1 MATRLYPPNLENTIP
16 AFYGT
21 SIEVPFSMNSTVSR
35 DQIEGFMLQIKS
47 LTSNSALI
55 NNIISNNFNIEKQKV
70 KFVLPQE
77 QVNKLNV
84 GQYYKLQIA
93 YLPQGYSSE
102 RSAVTKQEVLLQKIN
117 DLAPTS
123 NTVEESIQA
132 LKSLYRQ
139 ALQNYIKFYLDSDEV
154 LLQQYSVSNDDDW
167 SNYWTQVCLQ
177 QLQQDIITQLKNAAQ
192 TNLDPNSVEKQ
203 KAKVK
208 NAVDAYLNEVTDE
221 NFASRYAALKSSLT
235 SIDIETVNQANLEA
249 NTYRSIFEVLSKGNL
264 YNNQI
269 ELNIFKDCDND
280 TVVTRGKEYYNQHV
294 SYPQKYDPTT
304 LEGFKGIKDLIVDKM
319 TRAIKVCRQEILTST
334 SELYPIAG
342 YFSTAA
348 IVKYTSV
355 PTVEIQG
362 LKSYS
367 TAAQQTDYV
376 GEYSSSDPT
385 ERVKY
390 YSFYLRDEN
399 GKIVDSVTDSIHNSN
414 SDTVSSTAIK
424 QSIRSSD
431 LFSTKIQMNKDK
443 LYTVQYVV
451 KTTNNMTLTSPI
463 YNIIRRAM
471 VPLGD
476 IQFYATPHPDYGY
489 ISLELDYNNS
499 KVDRIGTYL
508 LSRTYRKDGVQI
520 KEKLKKINLAYDLS
534 MKNPYNDYT
543 IEHGIKYEYIIERVN
558 NAGVYSLP
566 VLAKLGPVPTSAA
579 EQATAQ
585 DRPTEISA
593 SFEDAFLYDGKRQL
607 RIRYN
612 PKISSFK
619 KDVLETKTDTIG
631 GKFPFIFRNG
641 SVSYKEFPISGL
653 ISRLENECFD
663 LGPSEPAPKRESTVS
678 SGSADSYS
686 LTDLSDENIC
696 AERQFKMEVLD
707 FLTDGKPKLFRSPTE
722 GNYLVRLMNTS
733 LTPEDTLGRMLH
745 TFSCTAYEIGECDYN
760 TLLSY
765 GIISGGNEAVN
776 KVVSYA
782 SVNITPDT
790 QKGKNLFTELGSA
803 ILSISID
810 HAPAGSTVLIDDEK
824 IMIGATGMYEVPFG
838 SSFSSIKLPTDNS
851 APTSGVI
858 TVAYESYTASDFDK
872 ITEATVQQ
880 LPIDTV
886 FGHQDTIVDT
896 YTPLILSP
904 GLKEEK
910 GNSTTNDDKKQMNK
924 KQYVSAIRYLRFLPR
939 PLEHIKI
946 SSADRAV
953 QIFSD
958 SKQWLQT
965 RNNIERPAII
975 HLDDN
980 NQEYINFESFP
991 YISRLPI
998 YYFTSD
1004 NLPWYIPRTGAETKM
1019 QAFDLGYFYKPADEN
1034 DYTFHRWSE
1043 KESYL
1048 LPIDYFKND
1057 SLYDVVIAYGDG
1069 SVRKFSVAPQ
1079 HPIEISGGDLQISAI
1094 SIGAAVYMEAGY
1106 ETAENSFVDEMN
1118 KLDTELMNLRQAY
1131 QSAQESLLASR
1142 DEPISRKATADSYLD
1157 WYVNK
1162 LVLER
1167 KYNYAKDAYFK
1178 AVEER
1183 RAKDDE

>member
-55 NNIISNNFNIEKQKV
+55 NNIISSNFNIEKQSI
-70 KFVLPQE
+70 KFTLPQE

-102 RSAVTKQEVLLQKIN
+102 KLAVTEQEVLLQKIK
-117 DLAPTS
+117 DLAPAP
-123 NTVEESIQA
+123 NTVIESVQA
-132 LKSLYRQ
+132 LNSLYRQ
-139 ALQNYIKFYLDSDEV
+139 ALQNYIKFYLDADEV
-154 LLQQYSVSNDDDW
+154 LLRQYSVSNDDDW

-177 QLQQDIITQLKNAAQ
+177 QLQQNIITQLKNAAQ
-192 TNLDPNSVEKQ
+192 ANLDSDSIEKQ
-203 KAKVK
+203 KTKVQD
-208 NAVDAYLNEVTDE
+208 AVDAYSKGLTDA
-221 NFASRYAALKSSLT
+221 NFTSRYAALKASFI

-249 NTYRSIFEVLSKGNL
+249 NTYRSIFEALSKVNL

-269 ELNIFKDCDND
+269 ELNIFKDCNNSE
-280 TVVTRGKEYYNQHV
+280 VVLRGKEYYNQHV

-304 LEGFKGIKDLIVDKM
+304 LEGFNNIQALIINKM
-319 TRAIKVCRQEILTST
+319 TRAIEVCRQKTLIST
-334 SELYPIAG
+334 SELYPIVG

-362 LKSYS
+362 LKSYG
-367 TAAQQTDYV
+367 TAAQQADYV

-390 YSFYLRDEN
+390 YSFYLRDEDS
-399 GKIVDSVTDSIHNSN
+399 KIVDSVTDNIHNSN
-414 SDTVSSTAIK
+414 SDTVSSTTIG

-431 LFSTKIQMNKDK
+431 LFSTKIQMDKDK

-451 KTTNNMTLTSPI
+451 KTTNNMVLTSPV

-471 VPLGD
+471 VPLND

-489 ISLELDYNNS
+489 IALELDNS
-499 KVDRIGTYL
+499 NSNVDRVGTYL
-508 LSRTYRKDGVQI
+508 LSRTYEKDGVQI

-534 MKNPYNDYT
+534 DNNPYNDYT
-543 IEHGIKYEYIIERVN
+543 IEHGIEYEYMIERIN

-566 VLAKLGPVPTSAA
+566 VLAKLGPVPTSAT
-579 EQATAQ
+579 EQAAAQ
-585 DRPTEISA
+585 NRTTKISA
-593 SFEDAFLYDGKRQL
+593 SFEDAFLYDGERQL

-612 PKISSFK
+612 PKVSSFK

-663 LGPSEPAPKRESTVS
+663 LEPFEPASKRDSTPSLRVVS
-678 SGSADSYS
+678 PYS
-686 LTDLSDENIC
+686 LTDLSDENIY

-707 FLTDGKPKLFRSPTE
+707 FLTNGKPKLFRSPTE

-733 LTPEDTLGRMLH
+733 LTPEDILGRMLH
-745 TFSCTAYEIGECDYN
+745 TFSCTAYEIGECDYD

-765 GIISGGNEAVN
+765 GIISGDSEIVD
-776 KVVSYA
+776 KVVSYT

-790 QKGKNLFTELGSA
+790 QKGKNLFTDLGSA

-810 HAPAGSTVLIDDEK
+810 HAPASSTVLIDDEK

-838 SSFSSIKLPTDNS
+838 SSFSSIKLPTDGS
-851 APTSGVI
+851 APISGVI
-858 TVAYESYTASDFDK
+858 TVAYESYTASDFDE

-886 FGHQDTIVDT
+886 IGHQNIVDT

-904 GLKEEK
+904 GLN
-910 GNSTTNDDKKQMNK
+910 GNSVTNINK
-924 KQYVSAIRYLRFLPR
+924 KQYISAIRYLRFLPR
-939 PLEHIKI
+939 PIEHIKI
-946 SSADRAV
+946 SSADRADL
-953 QIFSD
+953 IFSD
-958 SKQWLQT
+958 SRYWLQT
-965 RNNIERPAII
+965 RNHIQRPII
-975 HLDDN
+975 AYSDG
-980 NQEYINFESFP
+980 NQEYTNFESFP

-1004 NLPWYIPRTGAETKM
+1004 NLPWYIPRTRSEAKM
-1019 QAFDLGYFYKPADEN
+1019 QVFDLGYFYKLTNSN

-1043 KESYL
+1043 KNSFL

-1057 SLYDVVIAYGDG
+1057 SLYDVVITYGDG
-1069 SVRKFSVAPQ
+1069 SVQKFSVAPQ
-1079 HPIEISGGDLQISAI
+1079 HPIEISGGDLQISTI

-1118 KLDTELMNLRQAY
+1118 KSDTELMNLRQAY
-1131 QSAQESLLASR
+1131 QSAQKSLLVSR
-1142 DEPISRKATADSYLD
+1142 DEPISRKATSDSYLD

-1162 LVLER
+1162 IVLER
-1167 KYNYAKDAYFK
+1167 KYNYAKNAYFK

-1183 RAKDDE
+1183 RKN

>member
-102 RSAVTKQEVLLQKIN
+102 RSTVTEQEVLLQKIN
-117 DLAPTS
+117 DLVPTS
-123 NTVEESIQA
+123 NTLEESIQA

-177 QLQQDIITQLKNAAQ
+177 QLQREIITQLKNAAQ

-208 NAVDAYLNEVTDE
+208 NVVDAYLNEVTDE
-221 NFASRYAALKSSLT
+221 NFTSRYAALKSSLT

-269 ELNIFKDCDND
+269 ELNIFKNCDNN

-334 SELYPIAG
+334 SELYPIVG

-414 SDTVSSTAIK
+414 SDTVSSTTIR

-476 IQFYATPHPDYGY
+476 IQFYATPHSDYGY
-489 ISLELDYNNS
+489 ISLELDYSNS
-499 KVDRIGTYL
+499 KVDRVGTYL
-508 LSRTYRKDGVQI
+508 LSRTYKKDGVQI

-566 VLAKLGPVPTSAA
+566 VLAKLGPVPTTSA
-579 EQATAQ
+579 EQAAAQ

-663 LGPSEPAPKRESTVS
+663 LGPFEPAPKRKSTVS

-686 LTDLSDENIC
+686 LTDLSDENIR

-745 TFSCTAYEIGECDYN
+745 TFSCTAYEIGECDYD

-776 KVVSYA
+776 KVVSYT

-803 ILSISID
+803 ILSVSID

-838 SSFSSIKLPTDNS
+838 SSFSSIKLPTDDS

-872 ITEATVQQ
+872 IMEATVQQ

-886 FGHQDTIVDT
+886 FGHQNTIVDT

-904 GLKEEK
+904 GMVN
-910 GNSTTNDDKKQMNK
+910 GTSASGTNK
-924 KQYVSAIRYLRFLPR
+924 KEYISAIRYLRFLPR

-946 SSADRAV
+946 SPDRINL
-953 QIFSD
+953 IFSN
-958 SKQWLQT
+958 SKKWIQAPPN
-965 RNNIERPAII
+965 NNIKRPVIK
-975 HLDDN
+975 
-980 NQEYINFESFP
+980 NQEYTNFESFP

-1004 NLPWYIPRTGAETKM
+1004 NLPWYIPRGTDSGIKM

-1034 DYTFHRWSE
+1034 DYTFQRWSE

-1057 SLYDVVIAYGDG
+1057 SLYEVVIAYGDKD
-1069 SVRKFSVAPQ
+1069 SNTERVQKFSVSPQ

-1118 KLDTELMNLRQAY
+1118 KSDTELMNLRQAY

-1183 RAKDDE
+1183 RAKDNE

>member
-102 RSAVTKQEVLLQKIN
+102 RSAVTEQEVLLQKIN

-334 SELYPIAG
+334 SELYPIVG

-566 VLAKLGPVPTSAA
+566 VLAKLGPVPTTSA
-579 EQATAQ
+579 EQAAAQ
-585 DRPTEISA
+585 NRSTEISA

-641 SVSYKEFPISGL
+641 SVSYREFPISGL

-663 LGPSEPAPKRESTVS
+663 LGPSEPTPKRESTVS

-686 LTDLSDENIC
+686 LTDLSDENIR

-745 TFSCTAYEIGECDYN
+745 TFSCTAYEIGECDYD

-803 ILSISID
+803 ILSVSID
-810 HAPAGSTVLIDDEK
+810 HAPVGSAVLIDDEK

-838 SSFSSIKLPTDNS
+838 SSFSSIKLPTDDS

-886 FGHQDTIVDT
+886 IGHQKLKNFRDT

-904 GLKEEK
+904 GMAN
-910 GNSTTNDDKKQMNK
+910 GTSVSGTNK
-924 KQYVSAIRYLRFLPR
+924 KEYISAIRYLRFLPR

-946 SSADRAV
+946 SSDRINS
-953 QIFSD
+953 IFSNSD
-958 SKQWLQT
+958 NWIQAP
-965 RNNIERPAII
+965 NNIKRPVI
-975 HLDDN
+975 N
-980 NQEYINFESFP
+980 NQEYTNFESFP

-1004 NLPWYIPRTGAETKM
+1004 NLPWYIPRETASKIKM
-1019 QAFDLGYFYKPADEN
+1019 QAFDLGYFYKPQNDD
-1034 DYTFHRWSE
+1034 DYTFYRWQWQE
-1043 KESYL
+1043 KESFL
-1048 LPIDYFKND
+1048 LPIDYFKDD
-1057 SLYDVVIAYGDG
+1057 SLYDVVITYGDD
-1069 SVRKFSVAPQ
+1069 SVQKFSVAPQ
-1079 HPIEISGGDLQISAI
+1079 HPIEISGGDLRIKTI

-1106 ETAENSFVDEMN
+1106 EMAENSFVDEMN
-1118 KLDTELMNLRQAY
+1118 KLDTELISLRQAY

-1183 RAKDDE
+1183 RAKDNE

>member
-102 RSAVTKQEVLLQKIN
+102 RSAVTEQEVLLQKIN

-319 TRAIKVCRQEILTST
+319 ARAIKVCRQEILTST
-334 SELYPIAG
+334 NELYPIVG

-348 IVKYTSV
+348 IVKYTSA

-489 ISLELDYNNS
+489 ISLELDYSNS
-499 KVDRIGTYL
+499 KVDRVGTYL
-508 LSRTYRKDGVQI
+508 LSRTYKKDGVQI

-558 NAGVYSLP
+558 NVGVYSLP
-566 VLAKLGPVPTSAA
+566 VLAKLGPIPTTSA
-579 EQATAQ
+579 EQAAAQ

-593 SFEDAFLYDGKRQL
+593 NFEDAFLYDGKRQL

-612 PKISSFK
+612 PKVSSFK

-686 LTDLSDENIC
+686 LTDLSDENIR

-745 TFSCTAYEIGECDYN
+745 TFSCTAYEIGECDYD

-765 GIISGGNEAVN
+765 GIISGGNEVVN
-776 KVVSYA
+776 KVVSYT

-803 ILSISID
+803 ILSVSID
-810 HAPAGSTVLIDDEK
+810 HAPAGSAVLIDDEK

-838 SSFSSIKLPTDNS
+838 SSFSSIKLPTDDS

-924 KQYVSAIRYLRFLPR
+924 KQYISAIQYLRFLPR
-939 PLEHIKI
+939 PFEHIKI
-946 SSADRAV
+946 SSDRINL
-953 QIFSD
+953 IFSN
-958 SKQWLQT
+958 SENWIQAPNN
-965 RNNIERPAII
+965 NNIKRPVI
-975 HLDDN
+975 N
-980 NQEYINFESFP
+980 NQEYTNFESFP

-1004 NLPWYIPRTGAETKM
+1004 NLPWYIPRTSSETKM
-1019 QAFDLGYFYKPADEN
+1019 QAFDLGYFYKPADED
-1034 DYTFHRWSE
+1034 DYTFHRWAE
-1043 KESYL
+1043 KGSYL

-1057 SLYDVVIAYGDG
+1057 SLYDVIIAYGDG
-1069 SVRKFSVAPQ
+1069 SVRKLSVAPQ
-1079 HPIEISGGDLQISAI
+1079 HPIEISGGDLRISAI

-1118 KLDTELMNLRQAY
+1118 KSDTELMNLRQAY

-1183 RAKDDE
+1183 RAKDNE

>member
-55 NNIISNNFNIEKQKV
+55 NNIISSNFNIEKQSV
-70 KFVLPQE
+70 KFTLPQE

-93 YLPQGYSSE
+93 YLPRGYSSE
-102 RSAVTKQEVLLQKIN
+102 KLAVTEQEVLLQKIK
-117 DLAPTS
+117 DLAPAP
-123 NTVEESIQA
+123 NTVIESVQA
-132 LKSLYRQ
+132 LNSLYRQ
-139 ALQNYIKFYLDSDEV
+139 ALQNYIKFYLDADEV
-154 LLQQYSVSNDDDW
+154 LLRQYSVSNDDDW

-177 QLQQDIITQLKNAAQ
+177 QLQQNIITQLKNAAQ
-192 TNLDPNSVEKQ
+192 ANLDSDSIEKQ
-203 KAKVK
+203 KTKVQD
-208 NAVDAYLNEVTDE
+208 AVDAYSKGLTDA
-221 NFASRYAALKSSLT
+221 NFAFRYAALKASFI

-249 NTYRSIFEVLSKGNL
+249 NTYRSIFEALSKVNL

-269 ELNIFKDCDND
+269 ELNIFKDCDNSE
-280 TVVTRGKEYYNQHV
+280 VVLRGKEYYNQHV

-304 LEGFKGIKDLIVDKM
+304 LEGFNNIQALIINKM
-319 TRAIKVCRQEILTST
+319 TRAIEVCRQKTLIST
-334 SELYPIAG
+334 SELYPIVG

-362 LKSYS
+362 LKSYG
-367 TAAQQTDYV
+367 TAAQQADYV

-390 YSFYLRDEN
+390 YSFYLRDED
-399 GKIVDSVTDSIHNSN
+399 GKIVDFVTDNIHNSN
-414 SDTVSSTAIK
+414 SDTVSSTTIG

-431 LFSTKIQMNKDK
+431 LFSTKIQMDKDK

-451 KTTNNMTLTSPI
+451 KTTNNMVLTSPV

-471 VPLGD
+471 MPLNG
-476 IQFYATPHPDYGY
+476 IHFYATPHPDYGY
-489 ISLELDYNNS
+489 IALELDNS
-499 KVDRIGTYL
+499 NSNVDHVGTYL
-508 LSRTYRKDGVQI
+508 LSRTYEKDGVQI

-534 MKNPYNDYT
+534 NNNPYNDYT
-543 IEHGIKYEYIIERVN
+543 IEHGIEYEYMIERVN

-566 VLAKLGPVPTSAA
+566 VLAKLGPVPTTSI
-579 EQATAQ
+579 EQAVAQ
-585 DRPTEISA
+585 DRTTKISA
-593 SFEDAFLYDGKRQL
+593 NFEDAFLYDGERQL

-612 PKISSFK
+612 PKVSSFK

-663 LGPSEPAPKRESTVS
+663 LGPFEPAPKRDSTPS
-678 SGSADSYS
+678 LRAASPYS
-686 LTDLSDENIC
+686 LTDLSDENIY

-707 FLTDGKPKLFRSPTE
+707 FLTNGKPKLFRSPTE
-722 GNYLVRLMNTS
+722 GNYLIRLMNTS

-745 TFSCTAYEIGECDYN
+745 TFSCTAYEIGECDYD
-760 TLLSY
+760 TLLFY
-765 GIISGGNEAVN
+765 GIISGDSETVD
-776 KVVSYA
+776 KVVSYT

-810 HAPAGSTVLIDDEK
+810 HAPAGSIVLIDDEK

-838 SSFSSIKLPTDNS
+838 SSFSSIKLPTDGS
-851 APTSGVI
+851 APISGVI
-858 TVAYESYTASDFDK
+858 TVAYESYTASDFDE

-886 FGHQDTIVDT
+886 IGRQNIVDT

-904 GLKEEK
+904 GLN
-910 GNSTTNDDKKQMNK
+910 GDSATNINK
-924 KQYVSAIRYLRFLPR
+924 KQYISAIRYLRFLPR
-939 PLEHIKI
+939 PIEHIKI
-946 SSADRAV
+946 SSADRADL
-953 QIFSD
+953 IFSD
-958 SKQWLQT
+958 SRYWLQT
-965 RNNIERPAII
+965 RNNIQRPII
-975 HLDDN
+975 AYSDG
-980 NQEYINFESFP
+980 NQEYTNFESFP

-1004 NLPWYIPRTGAETKM
+1004 NLPWYIPRTGSEAKM
-1019 QAFDLGYFYKPADEN
+1019 QVFDLGYFYKLTNSN

-1043 KESYL
+1043 KNSFL

-1057 SLYDVVIAYGDG
+1057 SLYDVVITYGDG
-1069 SVRKFSVAPQ
+1069 SVQKFSVAPQ
-1079 HPIEISGGDLQISAI
+1079 HPMEISGGDLQISAI

-1118 KLDTELMNLRQAY
+1118 KSDIELMNLRQAY
-1131 QSAQESLLASR
+1131 QSAQKSLLASR
-1142 DEPISRKATADSYLD
+1142 DEPISRKATSDSYLD

-1162 LVLER
+1162 IVLER
-1167 KYNYAKDAYFK
+1167 KYNYAKNAYFK

-1183 RAKDDE
+1183 RKN

>member
-102 RSAVTKQEVLLQKIN
+102 RSAVTEQEVLLQKIN

-334 SELYPIAG
+334 SELYPIVG

-348 IVKYTSV
+348 IVKYTSA

-390 YSFYLRDEN
+390 YSFYLRNEN

-414 SDTVSSTAIK
+414 SDTVSSTTIG

-489 ISLELDYNNS
+489 ISLELDYSNS
-499 KVDRIGTYL
+499 KVDRVGTYL
-508 LSRTYRKDGVQI
+508 LSRTYKKDGVQI

-566 VLAKLGPVPTSAA
+566 VLAKLGPVPTTSA
-579 EQATAQ
+579 EQAAAQ
-585 DRPTEISA
+585 NRSTEISA

-641 SVSYKEFPISGL
+641 SVSYREFPISGL

-663 LGPSEPAPKRESTVS
+663 LGPSEPTPKRESTVS

-686 LTDLSDENIC
+686 LTDLSDENIR

-745 TFSCTAYEIGECDYN
+745 TFSCTAYEIGECDYD

-803 ILSISID
+803 ILSVSID
-810 HAPAGSTVLIDDEK
+810 HAPVGSAVLIDDEK

-838 SSFSSIKLPTDNS
+838 SSFSSIKLPTDDS

-886 FGHQDTIVDT
+886 IGHQKLKNFRDT

-904 GLKEEK
+904 GMAN
-910 GNSTTNDDKKQMNK
+910 GTSVSGTNK
-924 KQYVSAIRYLRFLPR
+924 KEYISAIRYLRFLPR

-946 SSADRAV
+946 SSDRINS
-953 QIFSD
+953 IFSNSD
-958 SKQWLQT
+958 NWIQAP
-965 RNNIERPAII
+965 NNIKRPVI
-975 HLDDN
+975 N
-980 NQEYINFESFP
+980 NQEYTNFESFP

-1004 NLPWYIPRTGAETKM
+1004 NLPWYIPRETASKIKM
-1019 QAFDLGYFYKPADEN
+1019 QAFDLGYFYKPQNDD
-1034 DYTFHRWSE
+1034 DYTFYRWQWQE
-1043 KESYL
+1043 KESFL
-1048 LPIDYFKND
+1048 LPIDYFKDD
-1057 SLYDVVIAYGDG
+1057 SLYDVVITYGDD
-1069 SVRKFSVAPQ
+1069 SVQKFSVAPQ
-1079 HPIEISGGDLQISAI
+1079 HPIEISGGDLRIKAI

-1106 ETAENSFVDEMN
+1106 EMAENSFVDEMN
-1118 KLDTELMNLRQAY
+1118 KLDTELISLRQAY

-1183 RAKDDE
+1183 RAKDNE

>member
-102 RSAVTKQEVLLQKIN
+102 RSVVTEQEVLLQKVKN
-117 DLAPTS
+117 LAPTS

-139 ALQNYIKFYLDSDEV
+139 ALQNYIKFYLDPDEV
-154 LLQQYSVSNDDDW
+154 LLRQYSVSNDDDW

-177 QLQQDIITQLKNAAQ
+177 MLQQNIVTQLKNAAQ
-192 TNLDPNSVEKQ
+192 VNLDPNSVEAQ
-203 KAKVK
+203 KTKVK
-208 NAVDAYLNEVTDE
+208 NAMEAYSEGLTDE
-221 NFASRYAALKSSLT
+221 NFASHYATLKSSFT

-264 YNNQI
+264 YNNRV
-269 ELNIFKDCDND
+269 ELDIFKDCDNN
-280 TVVTRGKEYYNQHV
+280 TVVLRGKEYYNQHV
-294 SYPQKYDPTT
+294 SYPQKYDPAT
-304 LEGFKGIKDLIVDKM
+304 LEGFKGIKALIVDKM
-319 TRAIKVCRQEILTST
+319 TRAIEVCRQEILTST
-334 SELYPIAG
+334 SELYPIVG

-355 PTVEIQG
+355 PIVEIQG

-414 SDTVSSTAIK
+414 SDTVSSTTIG

-499 KVDRIGTYL
+499 KIDRVGTYL
-508 LSRTYRKDGVQI
+508 LSRTYKKDGVQI

-566 VLAKLGPVPTSAA
+566 VLAKLGPVPTSPA
-579 EQATAQ
+579 EQAAAQ

-663 LGPSEPAPKRESTVS
+663 LGLSEPVSKRESTVS
-678 SGSADSYS
+678 NGSADSYS
-686 LTDLSDENIC
+686 LTDLSDENIR

-745 TFSCTAYEIGECDYN
+745 TFSCTAYEIGECDYG

-803 ILSISID
+803 ILSVSID
-810 HAPAGSTVLIDDEK
+810 HAPAGSAVLIDDEK

-838 SSFSSIKLPTDNS
+838 SSFSSIKLPTDDS

-886 FGHQDTIVDT
+886 IGHQELKNFRDT

-904 GLKEEK
+904 GMAN
-910 GNSTTNDDKKQMNK
+910 GTSVSGTNK
-924 KQYVSAIRYLRFLPR
+924 KEYISAIRYLRFLPR

-946 SSADRAV
+946 SSDRINL
-953 QIFSD
+953 IFSN
-958 SKQWLQT
+958 SENWIQAP
-965 RNNIERPAII
+965 NNIKRPVI
-975 HLDDN
+975 N
-980 NQEYINFESFP
+980 NQEYTNFESFP

-1004 NLPWYIPRTGAETKM
+1004 NLPWYIPRETGSKIKM
-1019 QAFDLGYFYKPADEN
+1019 QAFDLGYFYKPQN
-1034 DYTFHRWSE
+1034 DDNYTFYRWQWQE
-1043 KESYL
+1043 KESFL
-1048 LPIDYFKND
+1048 LPIDYFKDD
-1057 SLYDVVIAYGDG
+1057 SLYDVVITYGDD
-1069 SVRKFSVAPQ
+1069 SVQKFSVAPQ
-1079 HPIEISGGDLQISAI
+1079 HPVEISGGDLRIKTI

-1106 ETAENSFVDEMN
+1106 EMAENSFVDEMN
-1118 KLDTELMNLRQAY
+1118 KLDTELISLRQAY

-1183 RAKDDE
+1183 RAKDNE

>member
-102 RSAVTKQEVLLQKIN
+102 RVAVTEQEVLLQKVKN
-117 DLAPTS
+117 LAPTS

-154 LLQQYSVSNDDDW
+154 LLRQYSVSNDDDW

-177 QLQQDIITQLKNAAQ
+177 TLQQKIVTELKNAAQ
-192 TNLDPNSVEKQ
+192 INLNPDSV
-203 KAKVK
+203 KAQIDKIQ
-208 NAVDAYLNEVTDE
+208 DAMNVYSTGLTDE
-221 NFASRYAALKSSLT
+221 NFASHYAALKSSFT

-264 YNNQI
+264 YNNRV
-269 ELNIFKDCDND
+269 ELDIFKDCDNN
-280 TVVTRGKEYYNQHV
+280 TVVLRGKEYYNQHV
-294 SYPQKYDPTT
+294 SYPQNYDPKTVD
-304 LEGFKGIKDLIVDKM
+304 GFRNIKALIVDKM
-319 TRAIKVCRQEILTST
+319 TRAIGVCRQEILTST
-334 SELYPIAG
+334 SELYPIVG

-399 GKIVDSVTDSIHNSN
+399 GKIVDSVTDNIHNSN
-414 SDTVSSTAIK
+414 SDTVSSTTIG

-431 LFSTKIQMNKDK
+431 LFSAQIQMNKDK

-489 ISLELDYNNS
+489 ISLELDYSNS
-499 KVDRIGTYL
+499 KIDHVGTYL
-508 LSRTYRKDGVQI
+508 LSRTYKKDGVQI

-534 MKNPYNDYT
+534 DRKPYNDYT

-566 VLAKLGPVPTSAA
+566 VLAKLGPVPTSPT
-579 EQATAQ
+579 EQAAAQ

-593 SFEDAFLYDGKRQL
+593 NFEDAFLYDGKRQL

-663 LGPSEPAPKRESTVS
+663 LGPSEPTPKRESTVS

-686 LTDLSDENIC
+686 LTDLSDENIR

-745 TFSCTAYEIGECDYN
+745 TFSCTAYEIGECDYD

-803 ILSISID
+803 ILSVSID
-810 HAPAGSTVLIDDEK
+810 HAPAGSAVLIDDEK

-838 SSFSSIKLPTDNS
+838 SSFSSIKLPTDDS

-924 KQYVSAIRYLRFLPR
+924 KQYISAIQYLRFLPR
-939 PLEHIKI
+939 PFEHIKI
-946 SSADRAV
+946 SSANV
-953 QIFSD
+953 FSD
-958 SKQWLQT
+958 NTWLQP
-965 RNNIERPAII
+965 RNNIKRPII
-975 HLDDN
+975 TYLDEN
-980 NQEYINFESFP
+980 NQKHTNFESFP

-1004 NLPWYIPRTGAETKM
+1004 NLPWYVPRKAGLEAKM
-1019 QAFDLGYFYKPADEN
+1019 QAFDLGYFYKPADED
-1034 DYTFHRWSE
+1034 DYTFHRWAE
-1043 KESYL
+1043 KGSYL

-1057 SLYDVVIAYGDG
+1057 SLYDVIIAYGDG
-1069 SVRKFSVAPQ
+1069 SVRKLSVAPQ
-1079 HPIEISGGDLQISAI
+1079 HPIEISGGDLRISAI

-1118 KLDTELMNLRQAY
+1118 KSDTELMNLRQAY

-1183 RAKDDE
+1183 RAKDNE

>member
-55 NNIISNNFNIEKQKV
+55 NNIISNNFNIEKQKA
-70 KFVLPQE
+70 KFVLLQE

-102 RSAVTKQEVLLQKIN
+102 RSAVTEQEVLLQKIN

-319 TRAIKVCRQEILTST
+319 ARAIKVCRQEILTST
-334 SELYPIAG
+334 SELYPIVG

-348 IVKYTSV
+348 IVKYTSA

-489 ISLELDYNNS
+489 ISLELDYSNS
-499 KVDRIGTYL
+499 KVDRVGTYL
-508 LSRTYRKDGVQI
+508 LSRTYKKDGVQI

-566 VLAKLGPVPTSAA
+566 VLAKLGPIPTTSA
-579 EQATAQ
+579 EQAAAQ

-612 PKISSFK
+612 PKVSSFK

-663 LGPSEPAPKRESTVS
+663 LGPSEPTPKRESTVS

-686 LTDLSDENIC
+686 LTDLSDENIR

-745 TFSCTAYEIGECDYN
+745 TFSCTAYEIGECDYD

-803 ILSISID
+803 ILSVSID
-810 HAPAGSTVLIDDEK
+810 HAPAGSAVLIDDEK

-838 SSFSSIKLPTDNS
+838 SSFSSIKLPTDDS

-924 KQYVSAIRYLRFLPR
+924 KQYISAIQYLRFLPR
-939 PLEHIKI
+939 PFEHIKI
-946 SSADRAV
+946 SSANV
-953 QIFSD
+953 FSD
-958 SKQWLQT
+958 NTWLQPC
-965 RNNIERPAII
+965 NNIKRPII
-975 HLDDN
+975 TYLDEN
-980 NQEYINFESFP
+980 NQKHTNFESFP

-1004 NLPWYIPRTGAETKM
+1004 NLPWYVPRKAGLEAKM
-1019 QAFDLGYFYKPADEN
+1019 QAFDLGYFYKPADED
-1034 DYTFHRWSE
+1034 DYTFHRWAE
-1043 KESYL
+1043 KGSYL

-1057 SLYDVVIAYGDG
+1057 SLYDVIIAYGDG
-1069 SVRKFSVAPQ
+1069 SVRKLSVAPQ
-1079 HPIEISGGDLQISAI
+1079 HPIEISGGDLRISAI

-1118 KLDTELMNLRQAY
+1118 KSDTELMNLRQAY

-1183 RAKDDE
+1183 RAKDNE

>member
-102 RSAVTKQEVLLQKIN
+102 RSAVTEQEVLLQKIN

-334 SELYPIAG
+334 SELYPIVG

-414 SDTVSSTAIK
+414 SDTVSSTTIG

-489 ISLELDYNNS
+489 ISLELDYSNS
-499 KVDRIGTYL
+499 KVDRVGTYL
-508 LSRTYRKDGVQI
+508 LSRTYKKDGVQI

-566 VLAKLGPVPTSAA
+566 VSAKLGPVPASPA
-579 EQATAQ
+579 EQTAAQ
-585 DRPTEISA
+585 NRSTEISA

-612 PKISSFK
+612 PKVSSFK

-663 LGPSEPAPKRESTVS
+663 LGLSEPVSKRESTVS
-678 SGSADSYS
+678 NGSADSYS
-686 LTDLSDENIC
+686 LTDLSDENIR

-745 TFSCTAYEIGECDYN
+745 TFSCTAYEIGECDYD

-803 ILSISID
+803 ILSVSID
-810 HAPAGSTVLIDDEK
+810 HAPVGSAVLIDDEK

-838 SSFSSIKLPTDNS
+838 SSFSSIKLPTDDS

-858 TVAYESYTASDFDK
+858 TVAYESYTTSDFDK
-872 ITEATVQQ
+872 IMEATVQQ

-886 FGHQDTIVDT
+886 IGHQKLKNFRDT

-904 GLKEEK
+904 GMAN
-910 GNSTTNDDKKQMNK
+910 GTSVSGTNK
-924 KQYVSAIRYLRFLPR
+924 KEYISAIRYLRFLPR

-946 SSADRAV
+946 SSDRINS
-953 QIFSD
+953 IFSNSD
-958 SKQWLQT
+958 NWIQAP
-965 RNNIERPAII
+965 NNIKRPVI
-975 HLDDN
+975 N
-980 NQEYINFESFP
+980 NQEYTNFESFP

-1004 NLPWYIPRTGAETKM
+1004 NLPWYIPRETASKIKM
-1019 QAFDLGYFYKPADEN
+1019 QAFDLGYFYKPQNDD
-1034 DYTFHRWSE
+1034 DYTFYRWQWQE
-1043 KESYL
+1043 KESFL
-1048 LPIDYFKND
+1048 LPIDYFKDD
-1057 SLYDVVIAYGDG
+1057 SLYDVVITYGDD
-1069 SVRKFSVAPQ
+1069 SVQKFSVAPQ
-1079 HPIEISGGDLQISAI
+1079 HPIEISGGDLRIKTI

-1106 ETAENSFVDEMN
+1106 EMAENSFVDEMN
-1118 KLDTELMNLRQAY
+1118 KLDTELISLRQAY

-1183 RAKDDE
+1183 RAKDNE

>member
-102 RSAVTKQEVLLQKIN
+102 RVAVTEQEVLLQKVKN
-117 DLAPTS
+117 LAPTS

-139 ALQNYIKFYLDSDEV
+139 ALQNYIKFYLDPDEV
-154 LLQQYSVSNDDDW
+154 LLRQYSVSNDDDW

-177 QLQQDIITQLKNAAQ
+177 TLQQKIVTELKNAAQ
-192 TNLDPNSVEKQ
+192 INLNPDSV
-203 KAKVK
+203 KAQIDKIQ
-208 NAVDAYLNEVTDE
+208 DAMNVYSTGLTDE
-221 NFASRYAALKSSLT
+221 NFASHYAALKSSFT

-264 YNNQI
+264 YNNRV
-269 ELNIFKDCDND
+269 ELDIFKDCDNN
-280 TVVTRGKEYYNQHV
+280 TVVLRGKEYYNQHV
-294 SYPQKYDPTT
+294 SYPQNYDPKTVD
-304 LEGFKGIKDLIVDKM
+304 GFRNIKALIVDKM
-319 TRAIKVCRQEILTST
+319 TRAIGVCRQEILTST
-334 SELYPIAG
+334 SELYPIVG

-414 SDTVSSTAIK
+414 SDTVSSTTIG

-431 LFSTKIQMNKDK
+431 LFSTKIQMDKDK
-443 LYTVQYVV
+443 LYTAQYVV

-499 KVDRIGTYL
+499 KVDRVGTYL
-508 LSRTYRKDGVQI
+508 LSRTYKKDGVQI

-534 MKNPYNDYT
+534 DRKPYNDYT

-566 VLAKLGPVPTSAA
+566 VLAKLGPVPTSPT
-579 EQATAQ
+579 EQAAAQ

-593 SFEDAFLYDGKRQL
+593 NFEDAFLYDGKRQL

-663 LGPSEPAPKRESTVS
+663 LGFSEPAPKRESTVS

-686 LTDLSDENIC
+686 STDLSDENIR

-745 TFSCTAYEIGECDYN
+745 TFSCTAYEIGECDYD

-776 KVVSYA
+776 KVVSYT
-782 SVNITPDT
+782 SINITPDT

-803 ILSISID
+803 ILSVSID

-838 SSFSSIKLPTDNS
+838 SSFSSIKLPTDDS

-886 FGHQDTIVDT
+886 FGHQNINDT

-904 GLKEEK
+904 GLGKK
-910 GNSTTNDDKKQMNK
+910 GDSTTNDDKKQMNK

-946 SSADRAV
+946 SSDRINL
-953 QIFSD
+953 IFSN
-958 SKQWLQT
+958 SENWIQAPNN
-965 RNNIERPAII
+965 NNIKRPVI
-975 HLDDN
+975 N
-980 NQEYINFESFP
+980 NQEYTNFESFP

-1004 NLPWYIPRTGAETKM
+1004 NLPWYIPRTSSETKM

-1034 DYTFHRWSE
+1034 YYTFHRWSE

-1069 SVRKFSVAPQ
+1069 SVQKFSVAPQ

-1106 ETAENSFVDEMN
+1106 EIAENSFVDEMN
-1118 KLDTELMNLRQAY
+1118 KSDTELMNLRQAY

-1183 RAKDDE
+1183 RAKDNE

>member
-70 KFVLPQE
+70 KFVLLQE

-102 RSAVTKQEVLLQKIN
+102 RSAVTEQEVLLQKIN

-154 LLQQYSVSNDDDW
+154 LLQQYSVFNDDDW

-319 TRAIKVCRQEILTST
+319 ARAIKVCRQEILTST
-334 SELYPIAG
+334 SELYPIVG

-348 IVKYTSV
+348 IVKYTSA

-489 ISLELDYNNS
+489 ISLELDYSNS
-499 KVDRIGTYL
+499 KVDRVGTYL
-508 LSRTYRKDGVQI
+508 LSRTYKKDGVQI

-566 VLAKLGPVPTSAA
+566 VLAKLGPIPTTSA
-579 EQATAQ
+579 EQAAAQ

-612 PKISSFK
+612 PKVSSFK

-663 LGPSEPAPKRESTVS
+663 LGPSEPTPKRESTVS

-686 LTDLSDENIC
+686 LSDLSDENIR

-745 TFSCTAYEIGECDYN
+745 TFSCTAYEIGECDYD

-765 GIISGGNEAVN
+765 GIISGDNEAVN

-803 ILSISID
+803 ILSVSID
-810 HAPAGSTVLIDDEK
+810 HAPAGSAVLIDDEK

-838 SSFSSIKLPTDNS
+838 SSFSSIKLPTDDS

-924 KQYVSAIRYLRFLPR
+924 KQYISAIQYLRFLPR
-939 PLEHIKI
+939 PFEHIKI
-946 SSADRAV
+946 SSANV
-953 QIFSD
+953 FSD
-958 SKQWLQT
+958 NTWLQP
-965 RNNIERPAII
+965 RNNIKRPII
-975 HLDDN
+975 TYLDEN
-980 NQEYINFESFP
+980 NQKHTNFESFP

-1004 NLPWYIPRTGAETKM
+1004 NLPWYIPRKAGLEAKM
-1019 QAFDLGYFYKPADEN
+1019 QAFDLGYFYKPADED
-1034 DYTFHRWSE
+1034 DYTFHRWAE
-1043 KESYL
+1043 KGSYL

-1057 SLYDVVIAYGDG
+1057 SLYDVIIAYGDG
-1069 SVRKFSVAPQ
+1069 SVRKLSVAPQ
-1079 HPIEISGGDLQISAI
+1079 HPIEISGGDLRISAI

-1118 KLDTELMNLRQAY
+1118 KSDTELMNLRQAY

-1183 RAKDDE
+1183 RAKDNE

>member
-102 RSAVTKQEVLLQKIN
+102 RVAVTEQEVLLQKVKN
-117 DLAPTS
+117 LAPTS

-139 ALQNYIKFYLDSDEV
+139 ALQNYIKFYLDPDEV
-154 LLQQYSVSNDDDW
+154 LLRQYSVSNDDDW

-177 QLQQDIITQLKNAAQ
+177 TLQQKIVTELKNAAQ
-192 TNLDPNSVEKQ
+192 INLNPDSV
-203 KAKVK
+203 KAQIDKIQ
-208 NAVDAYLNEVTDE
+208 DAMNVYSTGLTDE
-221 NFASRYAALKSSLT
+221 NFASHYAALKSSFT

-264 YNNQI
+264 YNNRV
-269 ELNIFKDCDND
+269 ELDIFKDCDNN
-280 TVVTRGKEYYNQHV
+280 TVVLRGKEYYNQHV
-294 SYPQKYDPTT
+294 SYPQNYDPKTVD
-304 LEGFKGIKDLIVDKM
+304 GFRNIKALIVDKM
-319 TRAIKVCRQEILTST
+319 TRAIGVCRQEISTST
-334 SELYPIAG
+334 SELYPIVG

-348 IVKYTSV
+348 MVKYTSV

-414 SDTVSSTAIK
+414 SDTVSSTTIG

-431 LFSTKIQMNKDK
+431 LFSTKVQMDKDK
-443 LYTVQYVV
+443 LYTAQYVV
-451 KTTNNMTLTSPI
+451 KTTNNMTLTSPV

-471 VPLGD
+471 VPLDD

-489 ISLELDYNNS
+489 IALELDNSNS
-499 KVDRIGTYL
+499 KTDRVGTYL
-508 LSRTYRKDGVQI
+508 LSRTYKKDGVQI

-534 MKNPYNDYT
+534 IKNPYNDYT
-543 IEHGIKYEYIIERVN
+543 IEHGIKYEYIIERIN

-566 VLAKLGPVPTSAA
+566 VSAKLGPVPTSPA
-579 EQATAQ
+579 EQAAAQ
-585 DRPTEISA
+585 NRPTEISA

-653 ISRLENECFD
+653 ISRLENECFN
-663 LGPSEPAPKRESTVS
+663 LEPSKPAPKRESTVS
-678 SGSADSYS
+678 GGSADSYS
-686 LTDLSDENIC
+686 LTDLSDENIR

-838 SSFSSIKLPTDNS
+838 SSFSSIKLPTDDS
-851 APTSGVI
+851 APTSGAI
-858 TVAYESYTASDFDK
+858 TVAYESYTASDFDE
-872 ITEATVQQ
+872 ITEATVEQ

-886 FGHQDTIVDT
+886 IGHQELKNFRDT

-904 GLKEEK
+904 GMVN
-910 GNSTTNDDKKQMNK
+910 GTSASGTNK
-924 KQYVSAIRYLRFLPR
+924 KEYISAIRYLRFLPR

-946 SSADRAV
+946 SSDRINL
-953 QIFSD
+953 IFSD
-958 SKQWLQT
+958 SKNWIQAL
-965 RNNIERPAII
+965 NNIERPVI
-975 HLDDN
+975 N
-980 NQEYINFESFP
+980 NQGYTNFESFP

-1004 NLPWYIPRTGAETKM
+1004 NLPWYIPRETDLGIKM
-1019 QAFDLGYFYKPADEN
+1019 QAFDLGYFYKPQNES
-1034 DYTFHRWSE
+1034 DYTFHRWQWQE
-1043 KESYL
+1043 KESFL
-1048 LPIDYFKND
+1048 LPIDYFKDD
-1057 SLYDVVIAYGDG
+1057 SLYDVVITYSNE
-1069 SVRKFSVAPQ
+1069 SVQKFSVAPQ
-1079 HPIEISGGDLQISAI
+1079 HPVEISGGDLRIKTI

-1106 ETAENSFVDEMN
+1106 EMAENSFVDEMN
-1118 KLDTELMNLRQAY
+1118 KLDTELISLRQAY

-1142 DEPISRKATADSYLD
+1142 DESISRKATADSYLD

-1162 LVLER
+1162 IVLER
-1167 KYNYAKDAYFK
+1167 KYNYAKNAYFK
-1178 AVEER
+1178 VVEER

>member
-102 RSAVTKQEVLLQKIN
+102 RVAVTEQEVLLQKVKN
-117 DLAPTS
+117 LAPTS

-154 LLQQYSVSNDDDW
+154 LLRQYSVSNDDDW

-177 QLQQDIITQLKNAAQ
+177 TLQQKIVTELKNAAQ
-192 TNLDPNSVEKQ
+192 INLNPDSV
-203 KAKVK
+203 KAQIDKIQ
-208 NAVDAYLNEVTDE
+208 DAMNVYSTGLTDE
-221 NFASRYAALKSSLT
+221 NFASHYAALKSSFT

-264 YNNQI
+264 YNNRV
-269 ELNIFKDCDND
+269 ELDIFKDCDNN
-280 TVVTRGKEYYNQHV
+280 TVVLRGKEYYNQHV
-294 SYPQKYDPTT
+294 SYPQNYDPKTVD
-304 LEGFKGIKDLIVDKM
+304 GFRNIKALIVDKM
-319 TRAIKVCRQEILTST
+319 TRAIGVCRQEILTST
-334 SELYPIAG
+334 SELYPIVG

-399 GKIVDSVTDSIHNSN
+399 GKIVDSVTDNIHNSN
-414 SDTVSSTAIK
+414 SDTVSSTTIG

-476 IQFYATPHPDYGY
+476 IQFYATPHPDYGD
-489 ISLELDYNNS
+489 ISLELDYSNS
-499 KVDRIGTYL
+499 KVDRVGTYL
-508 LSRTYRKDGVQI
+508 LSRTYKKDGVQI

-566 VLAKLGPVPTSAA
+566 VLAKLGPIPTTSA
-579 EQATAQ
+579 EQAAAQ

-612 PKISSFK
+612 PKVSSFK

-631 GKFPFIFRNG
+631 CKFPFIFRNG

-663 LGPSEPAPKRESTVS
+663 LGPSEPTPKRESTVS

-686 LTDLSDENIC
+686 LTDLSDENIR

-745 TFSCTAYEIGECDYN
+745 TFSCTAYEIGECDYD

-803 ILSISID
+803 ILSVSID
-810 HAPAGSTVLIDDEK
+810 HAPAGSAVLIDDEK

-838 SSFSSIKLPTDNS
+838 SSFSSIKLPTDDS

-924 KQYVSAIRYLRFLPR
+924 KQYISAIQYLRFLPR
-939 PLEHIKI
+939 PFEHIKI
-946 SSADRAV
+946 SSANV
-953 QIFSD
+953 FSD
-958 SKQWLQT
+958 NTWLQP
-965 RNNIERPAII
+965 RNNIKRPII
-975 HLDDN
+975 TYLDEN
-980 NQEYINFESFP
+980 NQKHTNFESFP

-1004 NLPWYIPRTGAETKM
+1004 NLPWYVPRKAGLEAKM
-1019 QAFDLGYFYKPADEN
+1019 QAFDLGYFYKPADED
-1034 DYTFHRWSE
+1034 DYTFHRWAE
-1043 KESYL
+1043 KGSYL

-1057 SLYDVVIAYGDG
+1057 SLYDVIIAYGDG
-1069 SVRKFSVAPQ
+1069 SVRKLSVAPQ
-1079 HPIEISGGDLQISAI
+1079 HPIEISGGDLRISAI

-1118 KLDTELMNLRQAY
+1118 KSDTELMNLRQAY

-1183 RAKDDE
+1183 RAKDNE

>member
-16 AFYGT
+16 AFCGT

-102 RSAVTKQEVLLQKIN
+102 RSAVTEQEVLLQKVKN
-117 DLAPTS
+117 LAPTS

-139 ALQNYIKFYLDSDEV
+139 ALQNYIKFYLDPDEV
-154 LLQQYSVSNDDDW
+154 LLRQYSVSNDDDW

-177 QLQQDIITQLKNAAQ
+177 MLQQNIVTQLKNAAQ
-192 TNLDPNSVEKQ
+192 VNLDPNSVEAQ
-203 KAKVK
+203 KTKVK
-208 NAVDAYLNEVTDE
+208 NAMEAYSEGLTDE
-221 NFASRYAALKSSLT
+221 NFASHYAALKSSFT

-264 YNNQI
+264 YNNRV
-269 ELNIFKDCDND
+269 ELNIFKDCDNSE
-280 TVVTRGKEYYNQHV
+280 VILRGKEYYNQHV
-294 SYPQKYDPTT
+294 SYPQNYNPMTVD
-304 LEGFKGIKDLIVDKM
+304 GFRNIKALIVGKM
-319 TRAIKVCRQEILTST
+319 TRAIEVCRQEILTST
-334 SELYPIAG
+334 SELYPIVG

-348 IVKYTSV
+348 VVKYTSV
-355 PTVEIQG
+355 PAVEIQG

-390 YSFYLRDEN
+390 YSFYLRDED

-414 SDTVSSTAIK
+414 SDTVSSTTIG

-451 KTTNNMTLTSPI
+451 KTTNNMTLTSPV

-471 VPLGD
+471 IPLGD

-489 ISLELDYNNS
+489 ISLELDYSNS
-499 KVDRIGTYL
+499 KVDRVGTYL
-508 LSRTYRKDGVQI
+508 LSRTYKKDGVQI

-534 MKNPYNDYT
+534 DRKPYNDYT

-566 VLAKLGPVPTSAA
+566 VLAKLGPVPTSPT
-579 EQATAQ
+579 EQAAAQ

-593 SFEDAFLYDGKRQL
+593 NFEDAFLYDGKRQL

-663 LGPSEPAPKRESTVS
+663 LGPSEPASKRESTVS

-686 LTDLSDENIC
+686 LTDLSDENIR

-745 TFSCTAYEIGECDYN
+745 TFSCTAYEIGECDYD

-776 KVVSYA
+776 KVVSYT

-803 ILSISID
+803 ILSVSID

-838 SSFSSIKLPTDNS
+838 SSFSSIKLPTDDS

-886 FGHQDTIVDT
+886 FGHQNINDT
-896 YTPLILSP
+896 YTPLILFP
-904 GLKEEK
+904 GLGKK
-910 GNSTTNDDKKQMNK
+910 GDSTTNDDKKQMNK

-1069 SVRKFSVAPQ
+1069 SVRKLSVAPQ

-1106 ETAENSFVDEMN
+1106 ETVENSFVDEMN
-1118 KLDTELMNLRQAY
+1118 KSDTELMNLRQAY

-1183 RAKDDE
+1183 RAKDNE

>member
-55 NNIISNNFNIEKQKV
+55 NNVISSNFNIEKQKV

-102 RSAVTKQEVLLQKIN
+102 RSAITEQEVLLQKVKN
-117 DLAPTS
+117 LVPTS
-123 NTVEESIQA
+123 NTIEESIQA

-139 ALQNYIKFYLDSDEV
+139 ALQNYIKFYLDPDEV
-154 LLQQYSVSNDDDW
+154 LLRQYSVSNDGDW

-192 TNLDPNSVEKQ
+192 ANLDSDSIEKQ
-203 KAKVK
+203 KAKVQD
-208 NAVDAYLNEVTDE
+208 AVDAYSKGLTDV
-221 NFASRYAALKSSLT
+221 NFASHYAALKASFI

-249 NTYRSIFEVLSKGNL
+249 NTYRSIFEALSKANL
-264 YNNQI
+264 YNNQT
-269 ELNIFKDCDND
+269 ELNIFKDCDNSE
-280 TVVTRGKEYYNQHV
+280 VVLRGKEYYNQHV

-304 LEGFKGIKDLIVDKM
+304 LEGFNNIQALIISKM
-319 TRAIKVCRQEILTST
+319 TRAIEVCRQEILTST
-334 SELYPIAG
+334 SKLYPIVG

-399 GKIVDSVTDSIHNSN
+399 GKIVDSVTDNIHNSN
-414 SDTVSSTAIK
+414 SDTVSSTDIR

-431 LFSTKIQMNKDK
+431 LFSAKIWMDKDK
-443 LYTVQYVV
+443 LYTIQYVV
-451 KTTNNMTLTSPI
+451 KTTNNMTLTSPV

-471 VPLGD
+471 IPLDD

-489 ISLELDYNNS
+489 IALELDYNNS
-499 KVDRIGTYL
+499 KIDPVGTYL
-508 LSRTYRKDGVQI
+508 LSRTYEKDGVQV

-534 MKNPYNDYT
+534 NDNPYNDYT
-543 IEHGIKYEYIIERVN
+543 IEHGIKYQYMIERIN

-579 EQATAQ
+579 EQAAAQ
-585 DRPTEISA
+585 NRPTEISA

-663 LGPSEPAPKRESTVS
+663 LGPSEPESKRESTVS
-678 SGSADSYS
+678 GGLADSYS
-686 LTDLSDENIC
+686 LTDLSDENIY

-745 TFSCTAYEIGECDYN
+745 TFSCTAYEIGECDYD

-765 GIISGGNEAVN
+765 GIISGDREIVD
-776 KVVSYA
+776 KVVSYT

-838 SSFSSIKLPTDNS
+838 SSFSSIKLPTDGS
-851 APTSGVI
+851 APISGVI
-858 TVAYESYTASDFDK
+858 TVAYESYTASDFDE

-886 FGHQDTIVDT
+886 FGHQNINDT

-904 GLKEEK
+904 GLGKK
-910 GNSTTNDDKKQMNK
+910 VDSTTNDDKKQMNK

-946 SSADRAV
+946 SSDRIDL
-953 QIFSD
+953 IFSN
-958 SKQWLQT
+958 SENWIQAPNN
-965 RNNIERPAII
+965 NNIKRPVI
-975 HLDDN
+975 N
-980 NQEYINFESFP
+980 NQGYTNFESFP

-1004 NLPWYIPRTGAETKM
+1004 NLPWYIPRTDSKTEIKM

-1034 DYTFHRWSE
+1034 YYTFHRWQE
-1043 KESYL
+1043 KNSFL
-1048 LPIDYFKND
+1048 LPVGYFKND
-1057 SLYDVVIAYGDG
+1057 SLYDVVITYGDG
-1069 SVRKFSVAPQ
+1069 SVQKFSVAPQ

-1106 ETAENSFVDEMN
+1106 EIAENSFVDEMN
-1118 KLDTELMNLRQAY
+1118 KTDTELMNLRQAY
-1131 QSAQESLLASR
+1131 QSAEKSLLASR
-1142 DEPISRKATADSYLD
+1142 DEPISRKATSDSYLD

-1162 LVLER
+1162 IVLER
-1167 KYNYAKDAYFK
+1167 KYNYAKNAYFK

-1183 RAKDDE
+1183 RAKDNE

>member
-70 KFVLPQE
+70 KFVLLQE

-102 RSAVTKQEVLLQKIN
+102 RSAVTEQEVLLQKIN

-319 TRAIKVCRQEILTST
+319 ARAIKVCRQEILTST
-334 SELYPIAG
+334 SELYPIVG

-348 IVKYTSV
+348 IVKYTSA

-489 ISLELDYNNS
+489 ISLELDYSNS
-499 KVDRIGTYL
+499 KVDRVGTYL
-508 LSRTYRKDGVQI
+508 LSRTYKKDGVQI

-534 MKNPYNDYT
+534 DSNPYNDYT
-543 IEHGIKYEYIIERVN
+543 IEHGIEYEYMIERIN

-566 VLAKLGPVPTSAA
+566 VLAKLGPVPTSAT
-579 EQATAQ
+579 EQAAAQ
-585 DRPTEISA
+585 NRTTKISA
-593 SFEDAFLYDGKRQL
+593 SFEDAFLYDGERQL

-612 PKISSFK
+612 PKVSSFK

-663 LGPSEPAPKRESTVS
+663 LGPSEPTPKRESTAS

-686 LTDLSDENIC
+686 LTDLSDENIR

-745 TFSCTAYEIGECDYN
+745 TFSCTAYEIGECDYD

-803 ILSISID
+803 ILSVSID
-810 HAPAGSTVLIDDEK
+810 HAPAGSAVLIDDEK

-838 SSFSSIKLPTDNS
+838 SSFSSIKLPTDDS

-924 KQYVSAIRYLRFLPR
+924 KQYISAIQYLRFLPR
-939 PLEHIKI
+939 PFEHIKI
-946 SSADRAV
+946 SSANV
-953 QIFSD
+953 FSD
-958 SKQWLQT
+958 NTWLQP
-965 RNNIERPAII
+965 RNNIKRPII
-975 HLDDN
+975 TYLDEN
-980 NQEYINFESFP
+980 NQKHTNFESFP

-1004 NLPWYIPRTGAETKM
+1004 NLPWYIPRKAGLEAKM
-1019 QAFDLGYFYKPADEN
+1019 QAFDLGYFYKPADED
-1034 DYTFHRWSE
+1034 DYTFHRWAE
-1043 KESYL
+1043 KGSYL

-1057 SLYDVVIAYGDG
+1057 SLYDVIIAYGDG
-1069 SVRKFSVAPQ
+1069 SVRKLSVAPQ
-1079 HPIEISGGDLQISAI
+1079 HPIEISGGDLRISAI

-1118 KLDTELMNLRQAY
+1118 KSDTELMNLRQAY

-1183 RAKDDE
+1183 RAKDNE

>member
-70 KFVLPQE
+70 KFVLLQE

-102 RSAVTKQEVLLQKIN
+102 RSAVTEQEVLLQKIN

-319 TRAIKVCRQEILTST
+319 TRAIKVCRQEILIST
-334 SELYPIAG
+334 SELYPIVG

-348 IVKYTSV
+348 IVKYTSA

-489 ISLELDYNNS
+489 ISLELDYSNS
-499 KVDRIGTYL
+499 KVDRVGTYL
-508 LSRTYRKDGVQI
+508 LSRTYKKDGVQI

-558 NAGVYSLP
+558 NTGVYSLP
-566 VLAKLGPVPTSAA
+566 VLAKLGPVPTTSA
-579 EQATAQ
+579 EQAAAQ
-585 DRPTEISA
+585 NRSTEISA

-641 SVSYKEFPISGL
+641 SVSYREFPISGL

-663 LGPSEPAPKRESTVS
+663 LGPSEPTPKRESTVS

-686 LTDLSDENIC
+686 LTDLSDENIR

-745 TFSCTAYEIGECDYN
+745 TFSCTAYEIGECDYD

-803 ILSISID
+803 ILSVSID
-810 HAPAGSTVLIDDEK
+810 HAPVGSAVLIDDEK

-838 SSFSSIKLPTDNS
+838 SSFSSIKLPTDDS

-886 FGHQDTIVDT
+886 IGHQKLKNFRDT

-904 GLKEEK
+904 GMAN
-910 GNSTTNDDKKQMNK
+910 GTSVSGTNK
-924 KQYVSAIRYLRFLPR
+924 KEYISAIRYLRFLPR

-946 SSADRAV
+946 SSDRINS
-953 QIFSD
+953 IFSNSD
-958 SKQWLQT
+958 NWIQAP
-965 RNNIERPAII
+965 NNIKRPVI
-975 HLDDN
+975 N
-980 NQEYINFESFP
+980 NQEYTNFESFP

-1004 NLPWYIPRTGAETKM
+1004 NLPWYIPRETASKIKM
-1019 QAFDLGYFYKPADEN
+1019 QAFDLGYFYKPQNDD
-1034 DYTFHRWSE
+1034 DYTFYRWQWQE
-1043 KESYL
+1043 KESFL
-1048 LPIDYFKND
+1048 LPIDYFKDD
-1057 SLYDVVIAYGDG
+1057 SLYDVVITYGDD
-1069 SVRKFSVAPQ
+1069 SVQKFSVAPQ
-1079 HPIEISGGDLQISAI
+1079 HPIEISGGDLRIKAI

-1106 ETAENSFVDEMN
+1106 EMAENSFVDEMN
-1118 KLDTELMNLRQAY
+1118 KLDTELISLRQAY

-1183 RAKDDE
+1183 RAKDNE

>member
-102 RSAVTKQEVLLQKIN
+102 RSAVTEQEVLLQKIN

-319 TRAIKVCRQEILTST
+319 TRAIKVCRQEILIST
-334 SELYPIAG
+334 SELYPIVG

-348 IVKYTSV
+348 IVKYTSA

-476 IQFYATPHPDYGY
+476 IRFYATPHPDYGY
-489 ISLELDYNNS
+489 ISLELDYSNS
-499 KVDRIGTYL
+499 KVDCVGTYL
-508 LSRTYRKDGVQI
+508 LSRTYKKDGVQI

-543 IEHGIKYEYIIERVN
+543 IEHGIKYEYIIERIN
-558 NAGVYSLP
+558 NAEVYSLP
-566 VLAKLGPVPTSAA
+566 VSAKLGPVPTTSA
-579 EQATAQ
+579 EQAAAQ
-585 DRPTEISA
+585 NRSTEISA

-641 SVSYKEFPISGL
+641 SVSYREFPISGL

-663 LGPSEPAPKRESTVS
+663 LGPSEPTPKRESTVS

-686 LTDLSDENIC
+686 LTDLSDENIR

-745 TFSCTAYEIGECDYN
+745 TFSCTAYEIGECDYD

-803 ILSISID
+803 ILSVSID
-810 HAPAGSTVLIDDEK
+810 HAPAGSAVLIDDEK

-838 SSFSSIKLPTDNS
+838 SSFSSIKLPTDDS

-924 KQYVSAIRYLRFLPR
+924 KQYISAIQYLRFLPR
-939 PLEHIKI
+939 PFEHIKI
-946 SSADRAV
+946 SSANV
-953 QIFSD
+953 FSD
-958 SKQWLQT
+958 NTWLQP
-965 RNNIERPAII
+965 RNNIKQPII
-975 HLDDN
+975 TYLDEN
-980 NQEYINFESFP
+980 NQKHTNFESFP

-1004 NLPWYIPRTGAETKM
+1004 NLPWYIPRKAGLEAKM
-1019 QAFDLGYFYKPADEN
+1019 QAFDLGYFYKPADED
-1034 DYTFHRWSE
+1034 DYTFHRWAE
-1043 KESYL
+1043 KGSYL

-1057 SLYDVVIAYGDG
+1057 SLYDVIIAYGDG
-1069 SVRKFSVAPQ
+1069 SVRKLSVAPQ
-1079 HPIEISGGDLQISAI
+1079 HPIEISGGDLRISAI

-1118 KLDTELMNLRQAY
+1118 KSDTELMNLRQAY

-1183 RAKDDE
+1183 RAKDNE

>member
-35 DQIEGFMLQIKS
+35 DQIEGFVLQIKS

-55 NNIISNNFNIEKQKV
+55 DNIISNNFNIEKQKV

-102 RSAVTKQEVLLQKIN
+102 KSAVTEQEVLLQKIN

-208 NAVDAYLNEVTDE
+208 NVVDAYLNEVTDE

-334 SELYPIAG
+334 SELYPIVG

-612 PKISSFK
+612 PKVSSFK

-686 LTDLSDENIC
+686 LTDLSDENIR

-745 TFSCTAYEIGECDYN
+745 TFSCTAYEIGECDYD

-765 GIISGGNEAVN
+765 GIISGGNEVVN
-776 KVVSYA
+776 KVVSYT

-803 ILSISID
+803 ILSVSID

-838 SSFSSIKLPTDNS
+838 SSFSSIKLPTDGS

-924 KQYVSAIRYLRFLPR
+924 KQYISAIQYLRFLPR
-939 PLEHIKI
+939 PFEHIKI
-946 SSADRAV
+946 SSANV
-953 QIFSD
+953 FSD
-958 SKQWLQT
+958 NTWLQP
-965 RNNIERPAII
+965 RNNIKRPII
-975 HLDDN
+975 TYLDEN
-980 NQEYINFESFP
+980 NQKHTNFESFP

-1004 NLPWYIPRTGAETKM
+1004 NLPWYIPRKAGLEAKM
-1019 QAFDLGYFYKPADEN
+1019 QAFDLGYFYKPADED
-1034 DYTFHRWSE
+1034 DYTFHRWAE
-1043 KESYL
+1043 KGSYL

-1057 SLYDVVIAYGDG
+1057 SLYDVIIAYGDG
-1069 SVRKFSVAPQ
+1069 SVRKLSVAPQ
-1079 HPIEISGGDLQISAI
+1079 HPIEISGGDLRISAI

-1118 KLDTELMNLRQAY
+1118 KSDTELMNLRQAY
-1131 QSAQESLLASR
+1131 QSAQKSLLASR

-1183 RAKDDE
+1183 RAKDNE

>member
-55 NNIISNNFNIEKQKV
+55 NNIISNNFNIEKQKA
-70 KFVLPQE
+70 KFVLLQE

-102 RSAVTKQEVLLQKIN
+102 RSAVTEQEVLLQKIN

-319 TRAIKVCRQEILTST
+319 ARAIKVCRQEILTST
-334 SELYPIAG
+334 SELYPIVG

-348 IVKYTSV
+348 IVKYTSA

-489 ISLELDYNNS
+489 ISLELDYSNS
-499 KVDRIGTYL
+499 KVDRVGTYL
-508 LSRTYRKDGVQI
+508 LSRTYKKDGVQI

-566 VLAKLGPVPTSAA
+566 VLAKLGPIPTTSA
-579 EQATAQ
+579 EQAAAQ

-612 PKISSFK
+612 PKVSSFK

-663 LGPSEPAPKRESTVS
+663 LGPSEPTPKRESTVS

-686 LTDLSDENIC
+686 LTDLSDENIR

-745 TFSCTAYEIGECDYN
+745 TFSCTAYEIGECDYD

-803 ILSISID
+803 ILSVSID
-810 HAPAGSTVLIDDEK
+810 HAPAGSAVLIDDEK

-838 SSFSSIKLPTDNS
+838 SSFSSIKLPTDDS

-924 KQYVSAIRYLRFLPR
+924 KQYISAIQYLRFLPR
-939 PLEHIKI
+939 PFEHIKI
-946 SSADRAV
+946 SSANV
-953 QIFSD
+953 FSD
-958 SKQWLQT
+958 NTWLQP
-965 RNNIERPAII
+965 RNNIKRPII
-975 HLDDN
+975 TYLDEN
-980 NQEYINFESFP
+980 NQKHTNFESFP

-1004 NLPWYIPRTGAETKM
+1004 NLPWYVPRKAGLEAKM
-1019 QAFDLGYFYKPADEN
+1019 QAFDLGYFYKPADED
-1034 DYTFHRWSE
+1034 DYTFHRWAE
-1043 KESYL
+1043 KGSYL

-1057 SLYDVVIAYGDG
+1057 SLYDVIIAYGDG
-1069 SVRKFSVAPQ
+1069 SVQKLSVAPQ
-1079 HPIEISGGDLQISAI
+1079 HPIEISGGDLRISAI

-1118 KLDTELMNLRQAY
+1118 KSDTELMNLRQAY

-1183 RAKDDE
+1183 RAKDNE

>member
-21 SIEVPFSMNSTVSR
+21 SIEVPFSMNSTVSK

-55 NNIISNNFNIEKQKV
+55 NNIISNNFNIEKQRV

-77 QVNKLNV
+77 QANKLNV

-102 RSAVTKQEVLLQKIN
+102 KPVVTEQEVLLQKVK
-117 DLAPTS
+117 DLVPTQDA
-123 NTVEESIQA
+123 VEESMQA

-139 ALQNYIKFYLDSDEV
+139 ALQNYIKFYLGPDEV
-154 LLQQYSVSNDDDW
+154 LLRQYSVSNDDDW

-177 QLQQDIITQLKNAAQ
+177 TLQQKIVAELKNAAQ
-192 TNLDPNSVEKQ
+192 RNLDPNSVKIQ
-203 KAKVK
+203 IDKIKKAM
-208 NAVDAYLNEVTDE
+208 DAYSTELTDE
-221 NFASRYAALKSSLT
+221 NFTSRYAALKSSLT
-235 SIDIETVNQANLEA
+235 SIDIEMINQANLEA

-264 YNNQI
+264 YNNQT

-280 TVVTRGKEYYNQHV
+280 TVVLRGKEYYNQHA
-294 SYPQKYDPTT
+294 SYQQNYDPMTI
-304 LEGFKGIKDLIVDKM
+304 EGFHNIQALIVNKM
-319 TRAIKVCRQEILTST
+319 TRAIEVCRQEISTST
-334 SELYPIAG
+334 NELYPIVG
-342 YFSTAA
+342 YFSTTAM
-348 IVKYTSV
+348 VKYTSI

-390 YSFYLRDEN
+390 YSFYLRDKD

-414 SDTVSSTAIK
+414 SDTVSSTAIG

-431 LFSTKIQMNKDK
+431 LFSTKIQMDKDE
-443 LYTVQYVV
+443 LYTAQYVV
-451 KTTNNMTLTSPI
+451 KTTNNMTLTSPV

-471 VPLGD
+471 VPLNG

-489 ISLELDYNNS
+489 ISLELDYSNS
-499 KVDRIGTYL
+499 KVDHVGTYL
-508 LSRTYRKDGVQI
+508 LSRTYKRDGVQI
-520 KEKLKKINLAYDLS
+520 KEKLKKINLAYDMS
-534 MKNPYNDYT
+534 IKNPYNDYT
-543 IEHGIKYEYIIERVN
+543 IEHGIKYKYIIERIN

-566 VLAKLGPVPTSAA
+566 ISAKLGPVPMSPA
-579 EQATAQ
+579 EQAAAQ
-585 DRPTEISA
+585 NRPTEISA

-653 ISRLENECFD
+653 ISRLENECFE
-663 LGPSEPAPKRESTVS
+663 SESSKPAPKRESTVS
-678 SGSADSYS
+678 SSSVDSYS
-686 LTDLSDENIC
+686 LTDLSDENIR

-745 TFSCTAYEIGECDYN
+745 TFSCTAYEIGECDYD

-803 ILSISID
+803 ILSVSID
-810 HAPAGSTVLIDDEK
+810 HVSAGSAVLIDDEK

-838 SSFSSIKLPTDNS
+838 SSFSSIKLPTDDS

-858 TVAYESYTASDFDK
+858 TVAYESYTASDFDE
-872 ITEATVQQ
+872 ITEATVEQ

-886 FGHQDTIVDT
+886 IGHQELKYFRDT

-904 GLKEEK
+904 GMVD
-910 GNSTTNDDKKQMNK
+910 GTSTSGTNK
-924 KQYVSAIRYLRFLPR
+924 KEYISAIRYLRFLPR

-946 SSADRAV
+946 SPDRIKS
-953 QIFSD
+953 IFFN
-958 SKQWLQT
+958 SKNWIQAP
-965 RNNIERPAII
+965 NNSNIERPVIK
-975 HLDDN
+975 
-980 NQEYINFESFP
+980 NQGYTNFESFP

-1004 NLPWYIPRTGAETKM
+1004 NLPWYIPRITDSTTEIQIQM
-1019 QAFDLGYFYKPADEN
+1019 QAFDLGYFYKPAGKN

-1043 KESYL
+1043 KGSYL

-1057 SLYDVVIAYGDG
+1057 SLYDVVITYSDD
-1069 SVRKFSVAPQ
+1069 SVQKFSVAPQ
-1079 HPIEISGGDLQISAI
+1079 HPVEISGGDLRIQTI

-1106 ETAENSFVDEMN
+1106 EMAENSFVDEMN
-1118 KLDTELMNLRQAY
+1118 KLDTELISLRQAY
-1131 QSAQESLLASR
+1131 QSAQENLLASR

-1162 LVLER
+1162 IVLER
-1167 KYNYAKDAYFK
+1167 KYNYAKNAYFK
-1178 AVEER
+1178 AVEKR

>member
-55 NNIISNNFNIEKQKV
+55 NNIISSNFNIEKQKV

-102 RSAVTKQEVLLQKIN
+102 RSAVTEQEVLLQKVKN
-117 DLAPTS
+117 LSPTS

-139 ALQNYIKFYLDSDEV
+139 ALQNYIKFYLDPDEV
-154 LLQQYSVSNDDDW
+154 LLRQYSVSNDNDW

-177 QLQQDIITQLKNAAQ
+177 QLQQNIITQLKYFAQ
-192 TNLDPNSVEKQ
+192 VNLDFDSIEKQ
-203 KAKVK
+203 KAKVQD
-208 NAVDAYLNEVTDE
+208 ALDAYSKGLTDV
-221 NFASRYAALKSSLT
+221 NFASHYADLKSSFI

-249 NTYRSIFEVLSKGNL
+249 NTYRSIFEALSKVNL
-264 YNNQI
+264 YNNQT

-280 TVVTRGKEYYNQHV
+280 SEVVLRGKEYYNQHV

-304 LEGFKGIKDLIVDKM
+304 LEGFNNIQALIINKM
-319 TRAIKVCRQEILTST
+319 TRAIEVCRQETLTST
-334 SELYPIAG
+334 SELYPIVG

-399 GKIVDSVTDSIHNSN
+399 GKIVDFVTDSIHNSN
-414 SDTVSSTAIK
+414 SDTVSSTDIG

-431 LFSTKIQMNKDK
+431 LFSAKIWMDKDK

-451 KTTNNMTLTSPI
+451 KTTNNMTLTSPV

-471 VPLGD
+471 IPLDD

-499 KVDRIGTYL
+499 KIDRVGTYL
-508 LSRTYRKDGVQI
+508 LSRIYEKDGVQV
-520 KEKLKKINLAYDLS
+520 KEKLKKINLVYDLS
-534 MKNPYNDYT
+534 NDKPYNDYT
-543 IEHGIKYEYIIERVN
+543 IEHGIKYQYMIERIN
-558 NAGVYSLP
+558 NTGVYSLP

-579 EQATAQ
+579 EQAAAQ
-585 DRPTEISA
+585 NRPTEISA

-663 LGPSEPAPKRESTVS
+663 LGVLEPPLKRDSTVS
-678 SGSADSYS
+678 RRAIGSYS
-686 LTDLSDENIC
+686 LTNLSDENIY

-745 TFSCTAYEIGECDYN
+745 TFSCTAYEIGECDYD

-765 GIISGGNEAVN
+765 GIISGDSEIVD

-838 SSFSSIKLPTDNS
+838 SSFSSIKLPTDGS
-851 APTSGVI
+851 APISGVI
-858 TVAYESYTASDFDK
+858 TVAYESYTASDFDE

-886 FGHQDTIVDT
+886 IGHQNIMDT
-896 YTPLILSP
+896 YNPLILSP
-904 GLKEEK
+904 GLTE
-910 GNSTTNDDKKQMNK
+910 NSDTNTDKNNTNK
-924 KQYVSAIRYLRFLPR
+924 KQYISAIRYLRFLPR
-939 PLEHIKI
+939 PIEHIKI
-946 SSADRAV
+946 SSADRARL
-953 QIFSD
+953 IFSD
-958 SKQWLQT
+958 STYWLQT
-965 RNNIERPAII
+965 RNNIQRPII
-975 HLDDN
+975 AYSDG
-980 NQEYINFESFP
+980 NQEYTNFESFP

-1004 NLPWYIPRTGAETKM
+1004 NLPWYIPRIGSEAKM
-1019 QAFDLGYFYKPADEN
+1019 QAFDLGYFYKLTDSN
-1034 DYTFHRWSE
+1034 DYTFHRWQE
-1043 KESYL
+1043 KNSFL

-1057 SLYDVVIAYGDG
+1057 SLYDVVITYSNG
-1069 SVRKFSVAPQ
+1069 SVQKFSVAPQ
-1079 HPIEISGGDLQISAI
+1079 HPVEVSGGDLKISAI
-1094 SIGAAVYMEAGY
+1094 SIGAAVYMEASY
-1106 ETAENSFVDEMN
+1106 EMAENSFVDEMD
-1118 KLDTELMNLRQAY
+1118 KSDTELVNLRQAY
-1131 QSAQESLLASR
+1131 QSAEKSLLASR
-1142 DEPISRKATADSYLD
+1142 DEPISRKATSDSYLD

-1162 LVLER
+1162 IVLER
-1167 KYNYAKDAYFK
+1167 KYNYAKNAYFK

-1183 RAKDDE
+1183 RAR

>member
-102 RSAVTKQEVLLQKIN
+102 RVAVTEQEVLLQKVKN
-117 DLAPTS
+117 LAPTS

-154 LLQQYSVSNDDDW
+154 LLRQYSVSNDDDW

-177 QLQQDIITQLKNAAQ
+177 TLQQKIVTELKNAAQ
-192 TNLDPNSVEKQ
+192 INLNPDSV
-203 KAKVK
+203 KAQIDKIQ
-208 NAVDAYLNEVTDE
+208 DAMNVYSTGLTDE
-221 NFASRYAALKSSLT
+221 NFASHYAALKSSFT

-264 YNNQI
+264 YNNRV
-269 ELNIFKDCDND
+269 ELDIFKDCDNN
-280 TVVTRGKEYYNQHV
+280 TVVLRGKEYYNQHV
-294 SYPQKYDPTT
+294 SYPQNYDPKTVD
-304 LEGFKGIKDLIVDKM
+304 GFRNIKALIVDKM
-319 TRAIKVCRQEILTST
+319 TRAIGVCRQEILTST
-334 SELYPIAG
+334 SELYPIVG

-399 GKIVDSVTDSIHNSN
+399 GKIVDSVTDNIHNSN
-414 SDTVSSTAIK
+414 SDTVSSTTIG

-489 ISLELDYNNS
+489 ISLELDYSNS
-499 KVDRIGTYL
+499 KVDRVGTYL
-508 LSRTYRKDGVQI
+508 LSRTYKKDGVQI

-558 NAGVYSLP
+558 NVGVYSLP
-566 VLAKLGPVPTSAA
+566 VLAKLGPIPTTSA
-579 EQATAQ
+579 EQAAAQ

-612 PKISSFK
+612 PKVSSFK

-663 LGPSEPAPKRESTVS
+663 LGPFEPTPKRESTVS

-686 LTDLSDENIC
+686 LTDLSDENIR

-745 TFSCTAYEIGECDYN
+745 TFSCTAYEIGECDYD

-803 ILSISID
+803 ILSVSID
-810 HAPAGSTVLIDDEK
+810 HAPAGSAVLIDDEK

-838 SSFSSIKLPTDNS
+838 SSFSSIKLPTDDS

-924 KQYVSAIRYLRFLPR
+924 KQYISAIQYLRFLPR
-939 PLEHIKI
+939 PFEHIKI
-946 SSADRAV
+946 SSANV
-953 QIFSD
+953 FSD
-958 SKQWLQT
+958 NTWLQP
-965 RNNIERPAII
+965 RNNIKRPII
-975 HLDDN
+975 TYLDEN
-980 NQEYINFESFP
+980 NQKHTNFESFP

-1004 NLPWYIPRTGAETKM
+1004 NLPWYVPRKAGLEAKM
-1019 QAFDLGYFYKPADEN
+1019 QAFDLGYFYKPADED
-1034 DYTFHRWSE
+1034 DYTFHRWAE
-1043 KESYL
+1043 KGSYL

-1057 SLYDVVIAYGDG
+1057 SLYDVIIAYGDG
-1069 SVRKFSVAPQ
+1069 SVRKLSVAPQ
-1079 HPIEISGGDLQISAI
+1079 HPIEISGGDLRISAI

-1118 KLDTELMNLRQAY
+1118 KSDTELMNLRQAY

-1183 RAKDDE
+1183 RAKDNE

>member
-102 RSAVTKQEVLLQKIN
+102 RPAITEQEVLLQKVN
-117 DLAPTS
+117 DLVPTS
-123 NTVEESIQA
+123 NTIEESIQT

-139 ALQNYIKFYLDSDEV
+139 ALQNYIKFYLDPDEV
-154 LLQQYSVSNDDDW
+154 LLRQYSISNDDDW

-208 NAVDAYLNEVTDE
+208 NVVDAYLNEVTDE

-249 NTYRSIFEVLSKGNL
+249 NTYRFIFEALAKGNL

-269 ELNIFKDCDND
+269 ELNIFKDCDNNE
-280 TVVTRGKEYYNQHV
+280 VVTRGKEYYNQHV

-319 TRAIKVCRQEILTST
+319 TRAIEVCRQEILTNT
-334 SELYPIAG
+334 SELYPIVG

-414 SDTVSSTAIK
+414 SDTVSSTTIG

-431 LFSTKIQMNKDK
+431 LFSTKIQMDKDK

-451 KTTNNMTLTSPI
+451 KTTNNMILTSLV

-471 VPLGD
+471 VPLDG

-489 ISLELDYNNS
+489 IALELDYNNS
-499 KVDRIGTYL
+499 KIDRVGTYL
-508 LSRTYRKDGVQI
+508 LSRTYKKDGVQI

-534 MKNPYNDYT
+534 NDNPYNDYT
-543 IEHGIKYEYIIERVN
+543 IEHGIKYQYMIERIN

-566 VLAKLGPVPTSAA
+566 VLAKLGPVPMSPA
-579 EQATAQ
+579 EQAAAQ
-585 DRPTEISA
+585 NRPTEISA

-612 PKISSFK
+612 PKVSSFK

-663 LGPSEPAPKRESTVS
+663 LGPSELAPKRESTVS
-678 SGSADSYS
+678 SGSANSYS
-686 LTDLSDENIC
+686 LTDLSDENIR

-745 TFSCTAYEIGECDYN
+745 TFSCTAYEIGECDYD

-765 GIISGGNEAVN
+765 GIISGGNEAVD

-803 ILSISID
+803 ILSVSID

-838 SSFSSIKLPTDNS
+838 SSFSSIKLPTDDS

-886 FGHQDTIVDT
+886 FGHQNINDT

-904 GLKEEK
+904 GLGKKED
-910 GNSTTNDDKKQMNK
+910 STTGSDKKYMNK
-924 KQYVSAIRYLRFLPR
+924 KQYISAIRYLRFLPR
-939 PLEHIKI
+939 PFEHIKI
-946 SSADRAV
+946 SSANV
-953 QIFSD
+953 FSNNT
-958 SKQWLQT
+958 WLQPLH
-965 RNNIERPAII
+965 NNIERPVITY
-975 HLDDN
+975 LDEN
-980 NQEYINFESFP
+980 NQKHTNFESFP

-1004 NLPWYIPRTGAETKM
+1004 NLPWYIPRTDSKTEIKM
-1019 QAFDLGYFYKPADEN
+1019 QAFDLGYFYKPADKN
-1034 DYTFHRWSE
+1034 YYTFQRWSE

-1057 SLYDVVIAYGDG
+1057 SLYDVIIAYGDG
-1069 SVRKFSVAPQ
+1069 SVQKLSVAQQ

-1106 ETAENSFVDEMN
+1106 EMAENSFVDEMN

-1131 QSAQESLLASR
+1131 ESAKKSLLESR

-1178 AVEER
+1178 AVESR
-1183 RAKDDE
+1183 REAGKR

>member
-102 RSAVTKQEVLLQKIN
+102 RVAVTEQEVLLQKVKN
-117 DLAPTS
+117 LAPTS

-154 LLQQYSVSNDDDW
+154 LLRQYSVSNDDDW

-177 QLQQDIITQLKNAAQ
+177 TLQQKIVTELKNAAQ
-192 TNLDPNSVEKQ
+192 INLNPDSV
-203 KAKVK
+203 KAQIDKIQ
-208 NAVDAYLNEVTDE
+208 DAMNVYSTGLTDE
-221 NFASRYAALKSSLT
+221 NFASHYAALKSSFT

-264 YNNQI
+264 YNNRV
-269 ELNIFKDCDND
+269 ELDIFKDCDNN
-280 TVVTRGKEYYNQHV
+280 TVVLRGKEYYNQHV
-294 SYPQKYDPTT
+294 SYPQNYDPKTVD
-304 LEGFKGIKDLIVDKM
+304 GFRNIKALIVDKM
-319 TRAIKVCRQEILTST
+319 TRAIGVCRQEILTST
-334 SELYPIAG
+334 SELYPIVG

-399 GKIVDSVTDSIHNSN
+399 GKIVDSVTDNIHNSN
-414 SDTVSSTAIK
+414 SDTVSSTTIG

-431 LFSTKIQMNKDK
+431 LFSAQIQMNKDK

-489 ISLELDYNNS
+489 ISLELDYSNS
-499 KVDRIGTYL
+499 KVDRVGTYL
-508 LSRTYRKDGVQI
+508 LSRTYKKDGVQI

-566 VLAKLGPVPTSAA
+566 VLAKLGPIPTTSA
-579 EQATAQ
+579 EQAAAQ

-612 PKISSFK
+612 PKVSSFK

-663 LGPSEPAPKRESTVS
+663 LGPSEPTPKRESTVS

-686 LTDLSDENIC
+686 LTDLSDENIR

-745 TFSCTAYEIGECDYN
+745 TFSCTAYEIGECDYD

-803 ILSISID
+803 ILSVSID
-810 HAPAGSTVLIDDEK
+810 HAPAGSAVLIDDEK

-838 SSFSSIKLPTDNS
+838 SSFSSIKLPTDDS

-924 KQYVSAIRYLRFLPR
+924 KQYISAIQYLRFLPR
-939 PLEHIKI
+939 PFEHIKI
-946 SSADRAV
+946 SSANV
-953 QIFSD
+953 FSD
-958 SKQWLQT
+958 NTWLQP
-965 RNNIERPAII
+965 RNNIKRPII
-975 HLDDN
+975 TYLDEN
-980 NQEYINFESFP
+980 NQKHTNFESFP

-1004 NLPWYIPRTGAETKM
+1004 NLPWYVPRKAGLEAKM
-1019 QAFDLGYFYKPADEN
+1019 QAFDLGYFYKPADED
-1034 DYTFHRWSE
+1034 DYTFHRWAE
-1043 KESYL
+1043 KGSYL

-1057 SLYDVVIAYGDG
+1057 SLYDVIIAYGDG
-1069 SVRKFSVAPQ
+1069 SVRKLSVAPQ
-1079 HPIEISGGDLQISAI
+1079 HPIEISGGDLRISAI

-1118 KLDTELMNLRQAY
+1118 KSDTELMNLRQAY

-1183 RAKDDE
+1183 RAKDNE

>member
-55 NNIISNNFNIEKQKV
+55 NNIISNNFNIEKQKA
-70 KFVLPQE
+70 KFVLLQE

-102 RSAVTKQEVLLQKIN
+102 RSAVTEQEVLLQKIN

-319 TRAIKVCRQEILTST
+319 ARAIKVCRQEILTST
-334 SELYPIAG
+334 SELYPIVG

-348 IVKYTSV
+348 IVKYTSA

-489 ISLELDYNNS
+489 ISLELDYSNS
-499 KVDRIGTYL
+499 KVDRVGTYL
-508 LSRTYRKDGVQI
+508 LSRTYKKDGVQI

-566 VLAKLGPVPTSAA
+566 VLAKLGPIPTTSA
-579 EQATAQ
+579 EQAAAQ

-612 PKISSFK
+612 PKVSSFK

-663 LGPSEPAPKRESTVS
+663 LGPSEPTPKRESTVS

-686 LTDLSDENIC
+686 LTDLSDENIR

-745 TFSCTAYEIGECDYN
+745 TFSCTAYEIGECDYD

-803 ILSISID
+803 ILSVSID
-810 HAPAGSTVLIDDEK
+810 HAPAGSAVLIDDEK

-838 SSFSSIKLPTDNS
+838 SSFSSIKLPTDDS

-924 KQYVSAIRYLRFLPR
+924 KQYISAIQYLRFLPR
-939 PLEHIKI
+939 PFEHIKI
-946 SSADRAV
+946 SSANV
-953 QIFSD
+953 FSD
-958 SKQWLQT
+958 NTWLQP
-965 RNNIERPAII
+965 RNNIKRPII
-975 HLDDN
+975 TYLDEN
-980 NQEYINFESFP
+980 NQKHTNFESFP

-1004 NLPWYIPRTGAETKM
+1004 NLPWYVPRKAGLEAKM
-1019 QAFDLGYFYKPADEN
+1019 QAFDLGYFYKPADED
-1034 DYTFHRWSE
+1034 DYTFHRWAE
-1043 KESYL
+1043 KGSYL

-1057 SLYDVVIAYGDG
+1057 SLYDVIIAYGDG
-1069 SVRKFSVAPQ
+1069 SVRKLSVAPQ
-1079 HPIEISGGDLQISAI
+1079 HPIEISGGDLRISAI

-1118 KLDTELMNLRQAY
+1118 KSDTELMNLRQAY

-1183 RAKDDE
+1183 RAKDNE

>member
-102 RSAVTKQEVLLQKIN
+102 RVAVTEQEVLLQKVKN
-117 DLAPTS
+117 LAPTS

-154 LLQQYSVSNDDDW
+154 LLRQYSVSNDDDW

-177 QLQQDIITQLKNAAQ
+177 TLQQKIVTELKNAAQ
-192 TNLDPNSVEKQ
+192 INLNPDSV
-203 KAKVK
+203 KAQIDKIQ
-208 NAVDAYLNEVTDE
+208 DAMNVYSTGLTDE
-221 NFASRYAALKSSLT
+221 NFASHYAALKSSFT

-264 YNNQI
+264 YNNRV
-269 ELNIFKDCDND
+269 ELDIFKDCDNN
-280 TVVTRGKEYYNQHV
+280 TVVLRGKEYYNQHV
-294 SYPQKYDPTT
+294 SYPQNYDPKTVD
-304 LEGFKGIKDLIVDKM
+304 GFRNIKALIVDKM
-319 TRAIKVCRQEILTST
+319 TRAIGVCRQEILTST
-334 SELYPIAG
+334 SELYPIVG

-399 GKIVDSVTDSIHNSN
+399 GKIVDSVTDNIHNSN
-414 SDTVSSTAIK
+414 SDTVSSTTIG

-489 ISLELDYNNS
+489 ISLELDYSNS
-499 KVDRIGTYL
+499 KVDRVGTYL
-508 LSRTYRKDGVQI
+508 LSRTYKKDGVQI

-566 VLAKLGPVPTSAA
+566 VLAKLGPIPTTSA
-579 EQATAQ
+579 EQAAAQ

-612 PKISSFK
+612 PKVSSFK

-663 LGPSEPAPKRESTVS
+663 LGPSEPTPKRESTVS

-686 LTDLSDENIC
+686 LTDLSDENIR

-745 TFSCTAYEIGECDYN
+745 TFSCTAYEIGECDYD

-803 ILSISID
+803 ILSVSID
-810 HAPAGSTVLIDDEK
+810 HAPAGSAVLIDDEK

-838 SSFSSIKLPTDNS
+838 SSFSSIKLPTDDS

-924 KQYVSAIRYLRFLPR
+924 KQYISAIQYLRFLPR
-939 PLEHIKI
+939 PFEHIKI
-946 SSADRAV
+946 SSANV
-953 QIFSD
+953 FSD
-958 SKQWLQT
+958 NTWLQP
-965 RNNIERPAII
+965 RNNIKRPII
-975 HLDDN
+975 TYLDEN
-980 NQEYINFESFP
+980 NQKHTNFESFP

-1004 NLPWYIPRTGAETKM
+1004 NLPWYVPRKAGLEAKM
-1019 QAFDLGYFYKPADEN
+1019 QAFDLGYFYKPADED
-1034 DYTFHRWSE
+1034 DYTFHRWAE
-1043 KESYL
+1043 KGSYL

-1057 SLYDVVIAYGDG
+1057 SLYDVIIAYGDG
-1069 SVRKFSVAPQ
+1069 SVRKLSVAPQ
-1079 HPIEISGGDLQISAI
+1079 HPIEISGGDLRISAI

-1118 KLDTELMNLRQAY
+1118 KSDTELMNLRQAY

-1183 RAKDDE
+1183 RAKDNE

>member
-55 NNIISNNFNIEKQKV
+55 NNVISSNFNIEKQKV
-70 KFVLPQE
+70 KFILPQE

-102 RSAVTKQEVLLQKIN
+102 RMAITEQEVLLQKVKN
-117 DLAPTS
+117 LSPTS

-139 ALQNYIKFYLDSDEV
+139 ALQNYIKFYLDPDEV
-154 LLQQYSVSNDDDW
+154 LLRQYSVSNDSDW

-177 QLQQDIITQLKNAAQ
+177 QLQRNIITELKNAAQ
-192 TNLDPNSVEKQ
+192 ANLDSDSLEKQ
-203 KAKVK
+203 KAKVQD
-208 NAVDAYLNEVTDE
+208 AVDAYSKGLTDV
-221 NFASRYAALKSSLT
+221 NFASHYAALKASFT

-249 NTYRSIFEVLSKGNL
+249 NTYRSIFEALSKVNL
-264 YNNQI
+264 YNNQA
-269 ELNIFKDCDND
+269 ELNIFKNCDNNE
-280 TVVTRGKEYYNQHV
+280 VVLRGKEYYNQHV

-304 LEGFKGIKDLIVDKM
+304 LEGFNNIQALIISKM
-319 TRAIKVCRQEILTST
+319 TRAIEVCRQEISTSA
-334 SELYPIAG
+334 SELYPIVG

-399 GKIVDSVTDSIHNSN
+399 GKIVDSVTDNIHNSN
-414 SDTVSSTAIK
+414 SDTVSSTGIG

-431 LFSTKIQMNKDK
+431 LFSAKIWMDKDK

-451 KTTNNMTLTSPI
+451 KTTNNMTLTSPV

-471 VPLGD
+471 IQLDD

-489 ISLELDYNNS
+489 IALELDYNNS
-499 KVDRIGTYL
+499 KIDRVGTYL
-508 LSRTYRKDGVQI
+508 LSRTYKKDGVQV

-534 MKNPYNDYT
+534 NDNPYNDYT
-543 IEHGIKYEYIIERVN
+543 IEHGIKYQYMIERIN
-558 NAGVYSLP
+558 NVGVYSLP

-579 EQATAQ
+579 EQAAAQ
-585 DRPTEISA
+585 NRPTEISA

-663 LGPSEPAPKRESTVS
+663 LGPSEPLLKRKSTVS
-678 SGSADSYS
+678 GDLVDSYS
-686 LTDLSDENIC
+686 LTDLSDENIY

-745 TFSCTAYEIGECDYN
+745 TFSCTAYEIGECDYD

-765 GIISGGNEAVN
+765 GIISGDSETVD
-776 KVVSYA
+776 KVVSYT

-838 SSFSSIKLPTDNS
+838 SSFSSIKLPTDGS
-851 APTSGVI
+851 APISGVI
-858 TVAYESYTASDFDK
+858 TVAYESYTASDFDE

-886 FGHQDTIVDT
+886 FGHQNINDT

-904 GLKEEK
+904 GLGKKED
-910 GNSTTNDDKKQMNK
+910 STTNDDK

-946 SSADRAV
+946 SPDRINL
-953 QIFSD
+953 IFSN
-958 SKQWLQT
+958 SENWIQAPNN
-965 RNNIERPAII
+965 NNIKRPVI
-975 HLDDN
+975 N
-980 NQEYINFESFP
+980 NQGYTNFESFP

-1004 NLPWYIPRTGAETKM
+1004 NLPWYIPRTDSKTEIKM

-1034 DYTFHRWSE
+1034 YYTFHRWQE
-1043 KESYL
+1043 KNSFL
-1048 LPIDYFKND
+1048 LPVDYFKND
-1057 SLYDVVIAYGDG
+1057 SLYDVVITYGVG
-1069 SVRKFSVAPQ
+1069 SVQKFSVAPQ

-1106 ETAENSFVDEMN
+1106 EIAENSFVDEMN
-1118 KLDTELMNLRQAY
+1118 KSDTELMNLRQAY
-1131 QSAQESLLASR
+1131 QSAEKSLLASR

-1183 RAKDDE
+1183 RAR

>member
-55 NNIISNNFNIEKQKV
+55 NNIISSNFNIEKQKV

-102 RSAVTKQEVLLQKIN
+102 RSAVTEQEVILQKVKN
-117 DLAPTS
+117 LSPTS

-139 ALQNYIKFYLDSDEV
+139 ALQNYIKFYLDPDEV
-154 LLQQYSVSNDDDW
+154 LLRQYSVSNDNDW

-177 QLQQDIITQLKNAAQ
+177 QLQQNIITQLKYFAQ
-192 TNLDPNSVEKQ
+192 VNLDFDSIEKQ
-203 KAKVK
+203 KAKVQD
-208 NAVDAYLNEVTDE
+208 ALDAYSKGLTDV
-221 NFASRYAALKSSLT
+221 NFASHYADLKSSFI

-249 NTYRSIFEVLSKGNL
+249 NTYRSIFEALSKVNL
-264 YNNQI
+264 YNNQT

-280 TVVTRGKEYYNQHV
+280 SEVVLRGKEYYNQHV

-304 LEGFKGIKDLIVDKM
+304 LEGFNNIQALIINKM
-319 TRAIKVCRQEILTST
+319 TRAIEVCRQETLTST
-334 SELYPIAG
+334 SELYPIVG

-414 SDTVSSTAIK
+414 SDTVSSTDIG
-424 QSIRSSD
+424 QSIRSFD
-431 LFSTKIQMNKDK
+431 LFSAKIWMDKDK

-451 KTTNNMTLTSPI
+451 KTTNNMTLTSPV

-471 VPLGD
+471 IPLDD

-499 KVDRIGTYL
+499 KIDRVGTYL
-508 LSRTYRKDGVQI
+508 LSRIYEKDGVQV

-534 MKNPYNDYT
+534 NDKPYNDYT
-543 IEHGIKYEYIIERVN
+543 IEHGIKYQYMIERIN
-558 NAGVYSLP
+558 NTGVYSLP

-579 EQATAQ
+579 DQAAAQ
-585 DRPTEISA
+585 NRPKEISA

-663 LGPSEPAPKRESTVS
+663 LGIPEPSLKRDSTVS
-678 SGSADSYS
+678 RRAISSYS
-686 LTDLSDENIC
+686 LTDLSDENIY

-745 TFSCTAYEIGECDYN
+745 TFSCTAYEIGECDYD

-765 GIISGGNEAVN
+765 GIISGDSETVD
-776 KVVSYA
+776 KVVSYT

-838 SSFSSIKLPTDNS
+838 SSFSSIKLPTDGS
-851 APTSGVI
+851 APISGVI
-858 TVAYESYTASDFDK
+858 TVAYESYTASDFDE

-886 FGHQDTIVDT
+886 IGHQNIMDT
-896 YTPLILSP
+896 YNPLILSP
-904 GLKEEK
+904 GLTE
-910 GNSTTNDDKKQMNK
+910 NSDTNTDKNNTNK
-924 KQYVSAIRYLRFLPR
+924 KQYISAIRYLRFLPR
-939 PLEHIKI
+939 PIEHIKI
-946 SSADRAV
+946 SSADRARL
-953 QIFSD
+953 IFSD
-958 SKQWLQT
+958 STYWLQT
-965 RNNIERPAII
+965 RNNIQRPII
-975 HLDDN
+975 AYSDG
-980 NQEYINFESFP
+980 NQEYTNFESFP

-1004 NLPWYIPRTGAETKM
+1004 NLPWYIPRIGSEAKM
-1019 QAFDLGYFYKPADEN
+1019 QAFDLGYFYKLTDSN
-1034 DYTFHRWSE
+1034 DYTFHRWQE
-1043 KESYL
+1043 KNSFL

-1057 SLYDVVIAYGDG
+1057 SLYDVVITYSNG
-1069 SVRKFSVAPQ
+1069 SVQKFSVAPQ
-1079 HPIEISGGDLQISAI
+1079 HPVEVSGGDLKISAI
-1094 SIGAAVYMEAGY
+1094 SIGAAVYMEASY
-1106 ETAENSFVDEMN
+1106 EMAENSFIDEMD
-1118 KLDTELMNLRQAY
+1118 KSDTELVNLRQAY
-1131 QSAQESLLASR
+1131 QSAEKSLLASR
-1142 DEPISRKATADSYLD
+1142 DEPISRKATSDSYLD

-1162 LVLER
+1162 IVLER
-1167 KYNYAKDAYFK
+1167 KYNYAKNAYFK

-1183 RAKDDE
+1183 RAR

>member
-21 SIEVPFSMNSTVSR
+21 SIEVPFSMNSTVSK

-55 NNIISNNFNIEKQKV
+55 NNIISNNFNIEKQRV

-77 QVNKLNV
+77 QANKLNV

-102 RSAVTKQEVLLQKIN
+102 KPVVTEQEVLLQKVK
-117 DLAPTS
+117 DLVPTQDA
-123 NTVEESIQA
+123 VEESMQA

-139 ALQNYIKFYLDSDEV
+139 ALQNYIKFYLGPDEV
-154 LLQQYSVSNDDDW
+154 LLRQYSVSNDDDW

-177 QLQQDIITQLKNAAQ
+177 TLQQKIVAELKNAAQ
-192 TNLDPNSVEKQ
+192 RNLDPNSVKIQ
-203 KAKVK
+203 IDKIKKAM
-208 NAVDAYLNEVTDE
+208 DAYSTELTDE
-221 NFASRYAALKSSLT
+221 NFTSRYAALKSSLT
-235 SIDIETVNQANLEA
+235 SIDIEMINQANLEA

-264 YNNQI
+264 YNNQT

-280 TVVTRGKEYYNQHV
+280 TVVLRGKEYYNQHA
-294 SYPQKYDPTT
+294 SYQQNYDPMTI
-304 LEGFKGIKDLIVDKM
+304 EGFHNIQALIVNKM
-319 TRAIKVCRQEILTST
+319 TRAIEVCRQEISTST
-334 SELYPIAG
+334 NELYPIVG
-342 YFSTAA
+342 YFSTTAM
-348 IVKYTSV
+348 VKYTSI

-390 YSFYLRDEN
+390 YSFYLRDKD

-414 SDTVSSTAIK
+414 SDTVSSTAIG

-431 LFSTKIQMNKDK
+431 LFSTKIQMDKDE
-443 LYTVQYVV
+443 LYTAQYVV
-451 KTTNNMTLTSPI
+451 KTTNNMTLTSPV

-471 VPLGD
+471 VPLNG

-489 ISLELDYNNS
+489 ISLELDYSNS
-499 KVDRIGTYL
+499 KVDHVGTYL
-508 LSRTYRKDGVQI
+508 LSRTYKRDGVQI
-520 KEKLKKINLAYDLS
+520 KEKLKKINLAYDMS
-534 MKNPYNDYT
+534 IKNPYNDYT
-543 IEHGIKYEYIIERVN
+543 IEHGIKYKYIIERIN

-566 VLAKLGPVPTSAA
+566 ISAKLGPVPMSPA
-579 EQATAQ
+579 EQAAAQ
-585 DRPTEISA
+585 NRPTEISA

-653 ISRLENECFD
+653 ISRLENECFE
-663 LGPSEPAPKRESTVS
+663 SESSKPAPKRESTVS
-678 SGSADSYS
+678 SSSVDSYS
-686 LTDLSDENIC
+686 LTNLSDENIR

-745 TFSCTAYEIGECDYN
+745 TFSCTAYEIGECDYD

-803 ILSISID
+803 ILGVSID
-810 HAPAGSTVLIDDEK
+810 HVSAGSAVLIDDEK

-838 SSFSSIKLPTDNS
+838 SSFSSIKLPTDDS

-858 TVAYESYTASDFDK
+858 TVAYESYTASDFDE
-872 ITEATVQQ
+872 ITEATVEQ

-886 FGHQDTIVDT
+886 IGHQELKYFRDT

-904 GLKEEK
+904 GMVD
-910 GNSTTNDDKKQMNK
+910 GTSTSGTNK
-924 KQYVSAIRYLRFLPR
+924 KEYISAIRYLRFLPR

-946 SSADRAV
+946 SPDRIKS
-953 QIFSD
+953 IFSN
-958 SKQWLQT
+958 SKNWIQAP
-965 RNNIERPAII
+965 NNSNIERPVIK
-975 HLDDN
+975 
-980 NQEYINFESFP
+980 NQGYTNFESFP

-1004 NLPWYIPRTGAETKM
+1004 NLPWYIPRITDSTTEIQIQM
-1019 QAFDLGYFYKPADEN
+1019 QAFDLGYFYKPAGKN

-1043 KESYL
+1043 KGSYL

-1057 SLYDVVIAYGDG
+1057 SLYDVVITYSDD
-1069 SVRKFSVAPQ
+1069 SVQKFSVAPQ
-1079 HPIEISGGDLQISAI
+1079 HPVEISGGDLRIQTI

-1106 ETAENSFVDEMN
+1106 EMAENSFVDEMN
-1118 KLDTELMNLRQAY
+1118 KLDTELISLRQAY
-1131 QSAQESLLASR
+1131 QSAQENLLASR
-1142 DEPISRKATADSYLD
+1142 DEPISRKAIADSYLD

-1162 LVLER
+1162 IVLER
-1167 KYNYAKDAYFK
+1167 KYNYAKNAYFK
-1178 AVEER
+1178 AVEKR

>member
-21 SIEVPFSMNSTVSR
+21 SIEVPFSMNSTVSKE
-35 DQIEGFMLQIKS
+35 QIEGFMLLIKS

-102 RSAVTKQEVLLQKIN
+102 RSTVTEQEVLLQEIN

-123 NTVEESIQA
+123 DTVEESMQA

-154 LLQQYSVSNDDDW
+154 LLRQYSVSNDDDW

-177 QLQQDIITQLKNAAQ
+177 QLQRDIITQLKNAAQ

-208 NAVDAYLNEVTDE
+208 NVVDAYLNEVTDE

-235 SIDIETVNQANLEA
+235 SIDIETVNQVNLEA
-249 NTYRSIFEVLSKGNL
+249 NTYRFIFEALSKGNL

-304 LEGFKGIKDLIVDKM
+304 LEGFRGIKDLIVDKM

-334 SELYPIAG
+334 SELYPIVG

-348 IVKYTSV
+348 MVKYTSV

-414 SDTVSSTAIK
+414 SDTVSSTAIR

-451 KTTNNMTLTSPI
+451 KTTNNMTVTSPI

-476 IQFYATPHPDYGY
+476 IRFYATPHPDYGY
-489 ISLELDYNNS
+489 ISLELDYSNS
-499 KVDRIGTYL
+499 KVDRVGTYL
-508 LSRTYRKDGVQI
+508 LSRTYKKDGVQI

-543 IEHGIKYEYIIERVN
+543 IEHGIKYEYIIERIN

-566 VLAKLGPVPTSAA
+566 VSAKLGPVPTSPA
-579 EQATAQ
+579 EQAAAQ

-663 LGPSEPAPKRESTVS
+663 LGLSEPVYKRESTVS

-686 LTDLSDENIC
+686 LTDLSDENIR

-745 TFSCTAYEIGECDYN
+745 TFSCTAYEIGECDYD
-760 TLLSY
+760 TLISY
-765 GIISGGNEAVN
+765 GIISGGNEVTN

-782 SVNITPDT
+782 SVNITPNT
-790 QKGKNLFTELGSA
+790 QKGKNLFTELSSA
-803 ILSISID
+803 ILSVSID

-838 SSFSSIKLPTDNS
+838 SSFSSIKLPTDDS

-872 ITEATVQQ
+872 ITEATVEQ

-886 FGHQDTIVDT
+886 IGHQIIPSLVDT

-904 GLKEEK
+904 GMVN
-910 GNSTTNDDKKQMNK
+910 GTSASGTNK
-924 KQYVSAIRYLRFLPR
+924 KEYISAIRYLRFLPR

-946 SSADRAV
+946 SPDRINL
-953 QIFSD
+953 IFSD
-958 SKQWLQT
+958 STKWIQS
-965 RNNIERPAII
+965 RNNIKRPII
-975 HLDDN
+975 N
-980 NQEYINFESFP
+980 NQEYTNFESFP

-1004 NLPWYIPRTGAETKM
+1004 NLPWYIPRTDSEIKM
-1019 QAFDLGYFYKPADEN
+1019 QAFDLGYFYKPEN
-1034 DYTFHRWSE
+1034 DKDYTFYRWQWWE
-1043 KESYL
+1043 KKSFL

-1057 SLYDVVIAYGDG
+1057 SLYDVVITYDDN
-1069 SVRKFSVAPQ
+1069 SVQKFSVAPQ
-1079 HPIEISGGDLQISAI
+1079 HPVEISGGDLRINTI

-1106 ETAENSFVDEMN
+1106 EMAENSFVDEMN
-1118 KLDTELMNLRQAY
+1118 KLDTELINLRQAY

-1183 RAKDDE
+1183 RAKDE

>member
-55 NNIISNNFNIEKQKV
+55 NNIISSNFNIEKQSV
-70 KFVLPQE
+70 KFTLPQE

-102 RSAVTKQEVLLQKIN
+102 KLAVTEQEVLLQKIK

-319 TRAIKVCRQEILTST
+319 TRAIKVCRQEILIST
-334 SELYPIAG
+334 SELYPIVG

-348 IVKYTSV
+348 IVKYTSA

-399 GKIVDSVTDSIHNSN
+399 DKIVDSVTDSIHNSN

-489 ISLELDYNNS
+489 ISLELDYSNS
-499 KVDRIGTYL
+499 KVDRVGTYL
-508 LSRTYRKDGVQI
+508 LSRTYKKDGVQI

-566 VLAKLGPVPTSAA
+566 VLAKLGPVPTSAT
-579 EQATAQ
+579 EQAAAQ
-585 DRPTEISA
+585 NRSTEISA
-593 SFEDAFLYDGKRQL
+593 NFEDAFLYDGKRQL

-663 LGPSEPAPKRESTVS
+663 LGPSEPTPKRESTVS

-686 LTDLSDENIC
+686 LTDLSDENIR

-745 TFSCTAYEIGECDYN
+745 TFSCTAYEIGECDYD

-803 ILSISID
+803 ILSVSID
-810 HAPAGSTVLIDDEK
+810 HAPVGSAVLIDDEK

-838 SSFSSIKLPTDNS
+838 SSFSSIKLPTDDS

-886 FGHQDTIVDT
+886 IGHQKLKNFRDT

-904 GLKEEK
+904 GMAN
-910 GNSTTNDDKKQMNK
+910 GTSVSGTNK
-924 KQYVSAIRYLRFLPR
+924 KEYISAIRYLRFLPR

-946 SSADRAV
+946 SSDRISS
-953 QIFSD
+953 IFSNSD
-958 SKQWLQT
+958 NWIQAP
-965 RNNIERPAII
+965 NNIKRPVI
-975 HLDDN
+975 N
-980 NQEYINFESFP
+980 NQEYTNFESFP

-1004 NLPWYIPRTGAETKM
+1004 NLPWYIPRETASKIKM
-1019 QAFDLGYFYKPADEN
+1019 QAFDLGYFYKPQNDD
-1034 DYTFHRWSE
+1034 DYTFYRWQWQE
-1043 KESYL
+1043 KESFL
-1048 LPIDYFKND
+1048 LPIDYFKDD
-1057 SLYDVVIAYGDG
+1057 SLYDVVITYGDD
-1069 SVRKFSVAPQ
+1069 SVQKFSVAPQ
-1079 HPIEISGGDLQISAI
+1079 HPIEISGGDLRIKAI

-1106 ETAENSFVDEMN
+1106 EMAENSFVDEMN
-1118 KLDTELMNLRQAY
+1118 KLDTELISLRQAY

-1183 RAKDDE
+1183 RAKDNE

>member
-21 SIEVPFSMNSTVSR
+21 SIEIPFSMNSTVSR
-35 DQIEGFMLQIKS
+35 DQVEGFMLQIKS

-55 NNIISNNFNIEKQKV
+55 NNIISNNFNIEKQSV
-70 KFVLPQE
+70 KFTLSQE

-102 RSAVTKQEVLLQKIN
+102 RMAVTEQEVLLQKVK
-117 DLAPTS
+117 DLAPTP
-123 NTVEESIQA
+123 NTVIESVQA
-132 LKSLYRQ
+132 LNSLYRQ
-139 ALQNYIKFYLDSDEV
+139 ALQNYIKFYLDADEV
-154 LLQQYSVSNDDDW
+154 LLRQYSVSNDDDW

-177 QLQQDIITQLKNAAQ
+177 QLQQNIITQLKNAAQ
-192 TNLDPNSVEKQ
+192 ANLDSDSIEKQ
-203 KAKVK
+203 KTKVQD
-208 NAVDAYLNEVTDE
+208 AVDAYFKGLTDA
-221 NFASRYAALKSSLT
+221 NFTSRYATLKASFI

-249 NTYRSIFEVLSKGNL
+249 NTYRSIFEALSKVNL
-264 YNNQI
+264 YNNQT
-269 ELNIFKDCDND
+269 ELNIFKDCDNSE
-280 TVVTRGKEYYNQHV
+280 VVLRGKEYYNQHV

-304 LEGFKGIKDLIVDKM
+304 LEGFNNIQALIINKM
-319 TRAIKVCRQEILTST
+319 TRAIEVCRQKTLIST
-334 SELYPIAG
+334 SELYPIVG

-362 LKSYS
+362 LKSYG
-367 TAAQQTDYV
+367 TAAQQADYV

-390 YSFYLRDEN
+390 YSFYLRDED
-399 GKIVDSVTDSIHNSN
+399 GKIVDSVTDNIHNSN
-414 SDTVSSTAIK
+414 SDTVSSTTIG
-424 QSIRSSD
+424 QFIRSSD
-431 LFSTKIQMNKDK
+431 LFSTKIQMDKDK

-451 KTTNNMTLTSPI
+451 KTTNNMVLTSPV

-471 VPLGD
+471 VPLNG

-489 ISLELDYNNS
+489 IALELDNS
-499 KVDRIGTYL
+499 NSNVDHVGTYL
-508 LSRTYRKDGVQI
+508 LSRTYEKDGVQI

-534 MKNPYNDYT
+534 DSNPYNDYT
-543 IEHGIKYEYIIERVN
+543 IEHGIEYEYMIERIN

-579 EQATAQ
+579 EQAAAQ
-585 DRPTEISA
+585 NRTTKISA
-593 SFEDAFLYDGKRQL
+593 SFEDAFLYDGERQL

-612 PKISSFK
+612 PKVSSFK

-663 LGPSEPAPKRESTVS
+663 LEPFESASKRDSTPSLRAASP
-678 SGSADSYS
+678 YS
-686 LTDLSDENIC
+686 LTDLSDENIYV
-696 AERQFKMEVLD
+696 ERQFKMEVLD
-707 FLTDGKPKLFRSPTE
+707 FLTNGKPKLFRSPTE

-733 LTPEDTLGRMLH
+733 LTPEDILGRMLH
-745 TFSCTAYEIGECDYN
+745 TFSCTAYEIGECDYD
-760 TLLSY
+760 TLLFY
-765 GIISGGNEAVN
+765 GIISGDSEIVD
-776 KVVSYA
+776 KVVSYT

-790 QKGKNLFTELGSA
+790 QKGKNLFTDLGSA

-810 HAPAGSTVLIDDEK
+810 HAPASSTVLIDDEK

-838 SSFSSIKLPTDNS
+838 SSFSSIKLPTDGS
-851 APTSGVI
+851 APISGVI
-858 TVAYESYTASDFDK
+858 TVAYESYTASDFDE

-886 FGHQDTIVDT
+886 IGHQNIVDT

-904 GLKEEK
+904 GLN
-910 GNSTTNDDKKQMNK
+910 GDSVTNINK
-924 KQYVSAIRYLRFLPR
+924 KQYISAIRYLRFLPR
-939 PLEHIKI
+939 PIEHIKI
-946 SSADRAV
+946 SSADRADL
-953 QIFSD
+953 IFSD
-958 SKQWLQT
+958 SRYWLQT
-965 RNNIERPAII
+965 RNNIQRPII
-975 HLDDN
+975 AYSDG
-980 NQEYINFESFP
+980 NQEYTNFESFP

-1004 NLPWYIPRTGAETKM
+1004 NLPWYIPRTRSEAKM
-1019 QAFDLGYFYKPADEN
+1019 QVFDLGYFYKLTNSN
-1034 DYTFHRWSE
+1034 DYTFHRWS
-1043 KESYL
+1043 KKNSFL

-1057 SLYDVVIAYGDG
+1057 SLYDVVITYGDG
-1069 SVRKFSVAPQ
+1069 SVQKFSVAPQ

-1106 ETAENSFVDEMN
+1106 ETAENSFMDEMN
-1118 KLDTELMNLRQAY
+1118 KSDTELMNLRQAY
-1131 QSAQESLLASR
+1131 QSAQKSLLASR
-1142 DEPISRKATADSYLD
+1142 DEPISRKATSDSYLD

-1162 LVLER
+1162 IVLER
-1167 KYNYAKDAYFK
+1167 KYNYAKNAYFK

-1183 RAKDDE
+1183 RKN

>member
-21 SIEVPFSMNSTVSR
+21 SIEVPFSMNSTVSK

-55 NNIISNNFNIEKQKV
+55 NNIISSNFNIEKQKV

-102 RSAVTKQEVLLQKIN
+102 RMAITEQEVLLQKVKN
-117 DLAPTS
+117 LSPTS

-139 ALQNYIKFYLDSDEV
+139 ALQNYIKFYLDPDEV
-154 LLQQYSVSNDDDW
+154 LLRQYSVSNDGDW

-192 TNLDPNSVEKQ
+192 ANLDSDSIEKQ
-203 KAKVK
+203 KAKVQD
-208 NAVDAYLNEVTDE
+208 AVDTYSKGLTDV
-221 NFASRYAALKSSLT
+221 NFASHYAALKASFI

-249 NTYRSIFEVLSKGNL
+249 NTYRSIFEALSKANL
-264 YNNQI
+264 YNNQT
-269 ELNIFKDCDND
+269 ELNIFKDCDNSE
-280 TVVTRGKEYYNQHV
+280 VVLRGKEYYNQHV

-304 LEGFKGIKDLIVDKM
+304 LEGFNNIQALIINKM
-319 TRAIKVCRQEILTST
+319 TRAIEVCRQETLTST
-334 SELYPIAG
+334 SELYSTVG

-348 IVKYTSV
+348 MVKYTSV

-390 YSFYLRDEN
+390 YSFYLRDED
-399 GKIVDSVTDSIHNSN
+399 GKIVDSVTDNIHNSN
-414 SDTVSSTAIK
+414 SDTVSSTDIG

-431 LFSTKIQMNKDK
+431 LFSAKIWMDKDK

-451 KTTNNMTLTSPI
+451 KTTNNMTLTSPV

-471 VPLGD
+471 IPLDD

-489 ISLELDYNNS
+489 IALELDYNNS
-499 KVDRIGTYL
+499 KIDRVGTYL
-508 LSRTYRKDGVQI
+508 LSRTYEKDGVQI

-534 MKNPYNDYT
+534 NDNPYNDYT
-543 IEHGIKYEYIIERVN
+543 IEHGIKYQYMIERIN

-566 VLAKLGPVPTSAA
+566 ALAKLGPVPTSAA
-579 EQATAQ
+579 EQTAAHN
-585 DRPTEISA
+585 RPTEISA

-663 LGPSEPAPKRESTVS
+663 LGPSEPLLKRKSTVS
-678 SGSADSYS
+678 GDLVDSYS
-686 LTDLSDENIC
+686 LTDLSDENIY

-745 TFSCTAYEIGECDYN
+745 TFSCTAYEIGECDYD

-765 GIISGGNEAVN
+765 GIISGDSETVD
-776 KVVSYA
+776 KVVSYT

-838 SSFSSIKLPTDNS
+838 SSFSSIKLPTDGS
-851 APTSGVI
+851 APISGVI
-858 TVAYESYTASDFDK
+858 TVAYETYTASDFDE

-886 FGHQDTIVDT
+886 IGHQDTIVDT

-904 GLKEEK
+904 GLN
-910 GNSTTNDDKKQMNK
+910 GDSNTNTDKNNTNK
-924 KQYVSAIRYLRFLPR
+924 KQYISAIRYLRFLPR
-939 PLEHIKI
+939 PIEQIKI
-946 SSADRAV
+946 SSADRANL
-953 QIFSD
+953 IFSD
-958 SKQWLQT
+958 SSYWLEE
-965 RNNIERPAII
+965 RNNIERPII
-975 HLDDN
+975 TYLDN
-980 NQEYINFESFP
+980 NQEYTNFESFP

-1004 NLPWYIPRTGAETKM
+1004 NLPWYIPRTGSGTKM

-1034 DYTFHRWSE
+1034 YYTFHRWSE
-1043 KESYL
+1043 NGSFL
-1048 LPIDYFKND
+1048 LPVDYFKND
-1057 SLYDVVIAYGDG
+1057 SLYDVVIAYGGKG
-1069 SVRKFSVAPQ
+1069 SDTKVQKFSVAPQ
-1079 HPIEISGGDLQISAI
+1079 HPIEISGGDLQILAI
-1094 SIGAAVYMEAGY
+1094 SIGAAVYMEASY
-1106 ETAENSFVDEMN
+1106 EMAENSFVDEMN
-1118 KLDTELMNLRQAY
+1118 KSDTELVNLRQAY
-1131 QSAQESLLASR
+1131 QSAEKSLLASR
-1142 DEPISRKATADSYLD
+1142 DEPISRKATSDSYLD

-1162 LVLER
+1162 IVLER
-1167 KYNYAKDAYFK
+1167 KYNYAKNAYFK

-1183 RAKDDE
+1183 RAR

>member
-102 RSAVTKQEVLLQKIN
+102 RSAVTEQEVLLQKIN

-319 TRAIKVCRQEILTST
+319 ARAIKVCRQEILTST
-334 SELYPIAG
+334 SELYPIVG

-348 IVKYTSV
+348 IVKYTSA

-489 ISLELDYNNS
+489 ISLELDYSNS
-499 KVDRIGTYL
+499 KVDRVGTYL
-508 LSRTYRKDGVQI
+508 LSRTYKKDGVQI

-566 VLAKLGPVPTSAA
+566 VLAKLGPVPTTSA
-579 EQATAQ
+579 EQAAAQ
-585 DRPTEISA
+585 NRSTEISA

-641 SVSYKEFPISGL
+641 SVSYREFPISGL

-663 LGPSEPAPKRESTVS
+663 LGPSEPTPKRESTVS

-686 LTDLSDENIC
+686 LTDLSDENIR

-745 TFSCTAYEIGECDYN
+745 TFSCTAYEIGECDYD

-803 ILSISID
+803 ILSVSID
-810 HAPAGSTVLIDDEK
+810 HAPVGSAVLIDDEK

-838 SSFSSIKLPTDNS
+838 SSFSSIKLPTDDS

-886 FGHQDTIVDT
+886 IGHQKLKNFRDT

-904 GLKEEK
+904 GMAN
-910 GNSTTNDDKKQMNK
+910 GTSVSGTNK
-924 KQYVSAIRYLRFLPR
+924 KEYISAIRYLRFLPR

-946 SSADRAV
+946 SSDRINS
-953 QIFSD
+953 IFSNSD
-958 SKQWLQT
+958 NWIQAP
-965 RNNIERPAII
+965 NNIKRPVI
-975 HLDDN
+975 N
-980 NQEYINFESFP
+980 NQEYTNFESFP

-1004 NLPWYIPRTGAETKM
+1004 NLPWYIPRETASKIKM
-1019 QAFDLGYFYKPADEN
+1019 QAFDLGYFYKPQNDD
-1034 DYTFHRWSE
+1034 DYTFYRWQWQE
-1043 KESYL
+1043 KESFL
-1048 LPIDYFKND
+1048 LPIDYFKDD
-1057 SLYDVVIAYGDG
+1057 SLYDVVITYGDD
-1069 SVRKFSVAPQ
+1069 SVQKFSVAPQ
-1079 HPIEISGGDLQISAI
+1079 HPIEISGGDLRIKAI

-1106 ETAENSFVDEMN
+1106 EMAENSFVDEMN
-1118 KLDTELMNLRQAY
+1118 KLDTELISLRQAY

-1183 RAKDDE
+1183 RAKDNE

>member
-102 RSAVTKQEVLLQKIN
+102 RSAVTEQEVLLQKIN

-745 TFSCTAYEIGECDYN
+745 TFSCTAYEIGECDYD

-765 GIISGGNEAVN
+765 GIISGGNEVVN
-776 KVVSYA
+776 KVVSYT

-803 ILSISID
+803 ILSVSID

-838 SSFSSIKLPTDNS
+838 SSFSSIKLPTDDS

-924 KQYVSAIRYLRFLPR
+924 KQYISAIRYLRFLPR
-939 PLEHIKI
+939 PFEHIKI
-946 SSADRAV
+946 SSANV
-953 QIFSD
+953 FSD
-958 SKQWLQT
+958 NTWLQP
-965 RNNIERPAII
+965 RNNIKRPII
-975 HLDDN
+975 TYLDEN
-980 NQEYINFESFP
+980 NQKHTNFESFP

-1004 NLPWYIPRTGAETKM
+1004 NLPWYIPRKAGLEAKM
-1019 QAFDLGYFYKPADEN
+1019 QAFDLGYFYKPADED
-1034 DYTFHRWSE
+1034 DYTFHRWAE
-1043 KESYL
+1043 KGSYL

-1057 SLYDVVIAYGDG
+1057 SLYDVIIAYGDG
-1069 SVRKFSVAPQ
+1069 SVRKLSVAPQ
-1079 HPIEISGGDLQISAI
+1079 HPIEISGGDLRISAI

-1106 ETAENSFVDEMN
+1106 EMAENSFVDEMN
-1118 KLDTELMNLRQAY
+1118 KLDTELISLRQAY